1 MKIICPNL
9 KNKEVAREFEEL
21 KNATSE
27 AAAYHIWS
35 QNNGNGID
43 KAPNGE
49 PSKLF
54 SDLLEHYNGDRVA
67 AIQAKARTYSKSFKK
82 WFGESKVVDENGE
95 PLVVYHGTGTPN
107 KIEEFKSKNN
117 KIWFTDKSTAQAYAN
132 FDQDMRDEVGLDSS
146 NNIYPVFLSI
156 KNPKY
161 FDNVSYTTL
170 ENFESADNDGMIAT
184 NVSDYEGS
192 QEQIVA
198 FNPNQIKSVD
208 NQGTFSIQDNNI
220 YNQKIVSRETRLEN
234 FYNSY
239 VKLRTKTVEKAEN
252 ETELRKRR
260 SKLSSNSKLHE
271 TNLDAIM
278 QEILGIYIYDADYS
292 TTDSTLRELNNL
304 SESRY
309 LTLLNE
315 EIDKLDRLLIP
326 VDSLIAAVN
335 NINKG
340 YNKLSDYSKEVQDR
354 LFNMPVYREATE
366 LPVITRAKSLKQYN
380 AYQKIKYNKELNT
393 FISNLKLTQLKLAA
407 RKYHLDTI
415 KMFVEEYDRG
425 FEDMKLKVLDEYL
438 YRTSLLSKKAPK
450 LQGTYNLLEDLA
462 KGQSELDSKNAN
474 EQIQKISN
482 VTNIKQALELL
493 SKELPEYAPFI
504 RHLQEIPYYE
514 DILIEIDYNSEDS
527 FALTKAVG
535 NTSFKIDPET
545 NEYTAKITINK
556 ESFGYRTLLH
566 EIVHAFSSI
575 ALAGR
580 DEHGN
585 NEFVSDIIAIIDHC
599 NKYFEIPKIF
609 GTLMQDS
616 LNYGFTNPQEF
627 IAEFFSNPAF
637 QMLLKE
643 IPTIGETEIKE
654 KNIFKSV
661 VEAITKF
668 FASFFNKEKN
678 LYNQIEPLMYKIID
692 FQSDLHKNNT
702 IKYNPNREYNSDNYT
717 NNQVITKVIS
727 NSKDLLDN
735 SRSKMATVL
744 RDVANKINMHPVSIE
759 YTDRPL
765 NEAYPEATYWTPA
778 IYDRNSN
785 KIVVNR
791 NGDFSR
797 YGSLENVLLHE
808 IAHAITLDSL
818 ASNTEAANE
827 LRKIQKEYA
836 EKYEDHASKN
846 VYEFAAELF
855 SNPEVIHNMFD
866 FPATKG
872 EKTLIQKIIDWFK
885 RLFGKNTT
893 HQDLINKIVD
903 NVIEFNAYQ
912 TLEQREDSYD
922 YIPDVLPAASKREE
936 IASIKLRS
944 VFSDMV
950 KTAENRVASLRYN
963 VIEDK
968 FDRNENLRNDKL
980 LSNLRSIQNSI
991 TDVEGVNNITNF
1003 LNGSLEYVDN
1013 VLYSLDEAEKVIK
1026 TIDEKIST
1034 AQITNDTEELTKLRT
1049 ALDNFGAEYLY
1060 PHESN
1065 LRKLYNELNTEF
1077 NRNIYENILGT
1088 NEFDNILSVVD
1099 GLIRE
1104 FSSKKMIDR
1113 ENIGYMYGNSVRRTV
1128 EKFLRTEMEE
1138 AKDPNIDR
1146 ALMNWLTFDGDLNWY
1161 HRFFAT
1167 PVNSPKFVIKLL
1179 RKVIGDVNSMTHKQV
1194 YRKYAELYKAAKET
1208 RDHNLLF
1215 ERDVDGKKTGY
1226 LIRDRRYGVYQNNK
1240 YKFRKDWL
1248 KNHKLASIDELKLN
1262 PSLWIQYQKDYNDW
1276 KSENCERKYTP
1287 EFYAIFTNLSMEA
1300 NMALSEVNLEIDNIL
1315 KPYRDSSTNKPR
1327 FERMPIDEYQ
1337 KYIRLLEKKRN
1348 LANPY
1353 DPITGELKPEG
1364 SVEAQIAA
1372 ELTEAY
1378 AKLQEGL
1385 ESKVD
1390 MDAFLEEMERMKN
1403 MEGYTPDGSDTLYSA
1418 WLERNTRWE
1427 LTDEFKEKVSKQN
1440 KKDYGE
1446 IYDRLYQ
1453 ARYNLLRLY
1462 RTDKFEPDYTRMPQ
1476 AVKDKIKELDIAMYN
1491 VRKRT
1496 KKTVGSVR
1504 LFKSELSDLAK
1515 ENGGKSAVSP
1525 EDIWVD
1531 DKGVKHYASYMT
1543 KVIPVRQQ
1551 YMHRVPNSNWAET
1564 SEESKFYNK
1573 NYDNSIPEAEQPK
1586 LSIKEYDN
1594 RKAYNA
1600 VMRDP
1605 ALVNLRNVIL
1615 DVMNE
1620 ANDKITHSNYK
1631 NNYKLPQINGNIFNY
1646 WGSRGLIT
1654 GTRNYMV
1661 DAFGIQPD
1669 DEIHGVKVET
1679 RPNGTEINIMPTMY
1693 TTMLTDPASG
1703 TNDLIGA
1710 ITKYYRMACNYENK
1724 KKVAPQ
1730 LNLLDSLITNAG
1742 SIRQK
1747 GFTKPAAS
1755 SKLADAV
1762 HTYIGYHIYG
1772 RRDILPEVTLK
1783 GYKISLDKVFE
1794 YFSRWGRDIGLS
1806 WNLRSA
1812 ISGGVAAWS
1821 FYANDAFVRKHY
1833 NMHDFTI
1840 ANSILTK
1847 ELISLKV
1854 ASQFGKNQANN
1865 KLIGVLEYNG
1875 LTFNQEEDLSNT
1887 NRWRIGRMITRA
1899 TEPYAA
1905 FKLMSFLPNSV
1916 FAVSVYLNYKLIRLE
1931 DGQLHF
1937 ISENDFL
1944 DNHFLNKS
1952 IEERKAIYRNAKD
1965 NLWNAYEMK
1974 DGFRVKSKYA
1984 PYVTAELEEE
1994 ITAKLGSISSHAEGM
2009 VEEADK
2015 SGVHLLPALSTI
2027 LMFRAFI
2034 PKNIENT
2041 ISPVYWNYQTK
2052 ELSMGTASA
2061 YFYGW
2066 KYGSDR
2072 NLIKLLRVLTGRND
2086 EKLKELQEQYPDVD
2100 IKKQIDLHIRR
2111 FNAQIFTYF
2120 FWLTIFNLFGMGAD
2134 DDDYW
2139 FTQFLRLELKKIS
2152 LESGSRYNAMDVFDI
2167 LNSITPLIQTFVD
2180 INRVINPLSYLSS
2193 RKYEEIERGAYKGL
2207 KGWQRDF
2214 IKVIPI
2220 LNAYYNMKNP
2230 REKLNDMINRI
2241 G

>member
-67 AIQAKARTYSKSFKK
+67 AIQAKARTYSKSFKE
-82 WFGESKVVDENGE
+82 WFGDWTGNVSIDIDSKDAIDYLYSTNTELSKVGGKEEYTQYVNSIYPNSLINSIYWHGTDSDLSQGIENTKKGKGSGAPETGAEMYFNKQPWASLQYLSGVNRNIPDTEGYNNWVKLWWELKEALGNGRMDTDEWKNEIIGPNTRQYSPNKRGIFNRDKGGSNGKYLSERKARYGYQDKTDKEFFEEVFDIRYGKETFNDWVNRKKSEFQNVWKSRQVKKGMYPAVLNIQNPIVEKNQNTYYEEQRGLFTKAKRDKNDAIVSNEANNEFGSDVVVIFNPKENVHFLGTKQDIESFKNWKSSNKDKTNVSKVVDENGE
-95 PLVVYHGTGTPN
+95 PLLVWHGTT
-107 KIEEFKSKNN
+107 E
-117 KIWFTDKSTAQAYAN
+117 N
-132 FDQDMRDEVGLDSS
+132 FDVFSKSWRGATDPGDWGLGFYFSPKKSS
-146 NNIYPVFLSI
+146 SEMYGNILMPVFLSI
-156 KNPKY
+156 KNPVPNEK
-161 FDNVSYTTL
+161 FQMINSFGREKVKPITLKEKIQEDIKTTKFTIKGIEEQL
-170 ENFESADNDGMIAT
+170 YGNDP
-184 NVSDYEGS
+184 DYELYRKEGS
-192 QEQIVA
+192 LQNIMHKKNLERYKDKLKDLQTQLQTKSKEELDYDINKKWNDNIEDINKYDGVIPNINSGKAIKENYEIVA
-198 FNPNQIKSVD
+198 REPNQIKSID
-208 NQGTFSIQDNNI
+208 NQGTFSTKDNNI
-220 YNQKIVSRETRLEN
+220 YLADSNSENISQLESMQ
-234 FYNSY
+234 SY
-239 VKLRTKTVEKAEN
+239 
-252 ETELRKRR
+252 
-260 SKLSSNSKLHE
+260 SNSKE
-271 TNLDAIM
+271 
-278 QEILGIYIYDADYS
+278 
-292 TTDSTLRELNNL
+292 
-304 SESRY
+304 
-309 LTLLNE
+309 
-315 EIDKLDRLLIP
+315 
-326 VDSLIAAVN
+326 
-335 NINKG
+335 
-340 YNKLSDYSKEVQDR
+340 
-354 LFNMPVYREATE
+354 
-366 LPVITRAKSLKQYN
+366 
-380 AYQKIKYNKELNT
+380 
-393 FISNLKLTQLKLAA
+393 
-407 RKYHLDTI
+407 
-415 KMFVEEYDRG
+415 
-425 FEDMKLKVLDEYL
+425 
-438 YRTSLLSKKAPK
+438 
-450 LQGTYNLLEDLA
+450 
-462 KGQSELDSKNAN
+462 
-474 EQIQKISN
+474 
-482 VTNIKQALELL
+482 
-493 SKELPEYAPFI
+493 
-504 RHLQEIPYYE
+504 
-514 DILIEIDYNSEDS
+514 
-527 FALTKAVG
+527 
-535 NTSFKIDPET
+535 
-545 NEYTAKITINK
+545 
-556 ESFGYRTLLH
+556 
-566 EIVHAFSSI
+566 
-575 ALAGR
+575 
-580 DEHGN
+580 
-585 NEFVSDIIAIIDHC
+585 
-599 NKYFEIPKIF
+599 
-609 GTLMQDS
+609 
-616 LNYGFTNPQEF
+616 
-627 IAEFFSNPAF
+627 
-637 QMLLKE
+637 
-643 IPTIGETEIKE
+643 
-654 KNIFKSV
+654 
-661 VEAITKF
+661 
-668 FASFFNKEKN
+668 
-678 LYNQIEPLMYKIID
+678 
-692 FQSDLHKNNT
+692 
-702 IKYNPNREYNSDNYT
+702 
-717 NNQVITKVIS
+717 
-727 NSKDLLDN
+727 LLDN
-735 SRSKMATVL
+735 MNSEMATVL
-744 RDVANKINMHPVSIE
+744 NDVASKINMQPVSIE

-765 NEAYPEATYWTPA
+765 NEVYPEATYWTPA

-785 KIVVNR
+785 TIVVNR

-836 EKYEDHASKN
+836 EKHDDHASKN

-872 EKTLIQKIIDWFK
+872 EKTLIQRIIDWFK

-980 LSNLRSIQNSI
+980 LSSLRSIQNSI

-1013 VLYSLDEAEKVIK
+1013 VIYSLDEAERVIK

-1088 NEFDNILSVVD
+1088 NEFDNILSVID

-1104 FSSKKMIDR
+1104 FSSKKMVDR

-1248 KNHKLASIDELKLN
+1248 KKHKLASIDELKLN

-1276 KSENCERKYTP
+1276 KAENCERKYTP
-1287 EFYAIFTNLSMEA
+1287 EFYDIFTNLSMEA

-1315 KPYRDSSTNKPR
+1315 KPYRDSGTNKPR

-1337 KYIRLLEKKRN
+1337 KYNRLLEKKRN

-1353 DPITGELKPEG
+1353 DPISGELKPEG

-1403 MEGYTPDGSDTLYSA
+1403 VEGYTPDGSDTLYSA

-1515 ENGGKSAVSP
+1515 ENGGKSAVSS

-1646 WGSRGLIT
+1646 WGNKGLIT

-1724 KKVAPQ
+1724 KKIAPQ

-1865 KLIGVLEYNG
+1865 KLVGALEYNG

-1899 TEPYAA
+1899 TEPYSA
-1905 FKLMSFLPNSV
+1905 FKLMSFLPNSA
-1916 FAVSVYLNYKLIRLE
+1916 FAISVYLNYRLIRLE

-2041 ISPVYWNYQTK
+2041 ISPMYWNYQTK

-2100 IKKQIDLHIRR
+2100 VKKQIDLHIRR

-2180 INRVINPLSYLSS
+2180 VNRAINPVSYLSS

>member
-82 WFGESKVVDENGE
+82 WFGDWTGNVSIDIDSKDAIDYLYSTNTELPKVGSKEEYAQYINSIYPNSLINSIYWHGTDSDLSQGVENTKKGKGSGAPETGAEMYFNKQPWASLQYVSGVNRNIPDTEGYNNWVKLWWELKEALGNGRMDTDEWKNEIIGPNTRQYSPNKRGIFNRDKGGSNGKYLSERKARYGYQDKTDKEFFEEVFDIRYGKETFNDWVNRKKSEFQDVWKSRQVKKGMYPAVLNVQNPIVEKNQNTYYEEQRGLFTKAKQNKNDAIVSNEAKNEFGSDVVIVFNPKENVHFLGTKQDVEDFKNWKNSNKDKTNVSKVVDENGE
-95 PLVVYHGTGTPN
+95 PLVVYHGSSSEFDTFAIPSVDNRQYLSTKIAPKFFFTPSI
-107 KIEEFKSKNN
+107 KTAKSFISPRDEAILHIVDRELDFIPLDEVQKGEEDEFVWGYIAKKLKGVTVEELKN
-117 KIWFTDKSTAQAYAN
+117 IWFSHVEAGDVHTYKNPNRDKL
-132 FDQDMRDEVGLDSS
+132 F
-146 NNIYPVFLSI
+146 YPVFLSA
-156 KNPKY
+156 KNLLVIDGKGERA
-161 FDNVSYTTL
+161 DKVLS
-170 ENFESADNDGMIAT
+170 ENKNEIDANESVLIT
-184 NVSDYEGS
+184 NIDETRESKPISDYLVS
-192 QEQIVA
+192 
-198 FNPNQIKSVD
+198 NPNQIKSID
-208 NQGTFSIQDNNI
+208 NQGTFSTQENNI
-220 YNQKIVSRETRLEN
+220 YLADSNSENTSQLESMQ
-234 FYNSY
+234 SY
-239 VKLRTKTVEKAEN
+239 
-252 ETELRKRR
+252 
-260 SKLSSNSKLHE
+260 SNSKE
-271 TNLDAIM
+271 
-278 QEILGIYIYDADYS
+278 
-292 TTDSTLRELNNL
+292 
-304 SESRY
+304 
-309 LTLLNE
+309 
-315 EIDKLDRLLIP
+315 
-326 VDSLIAAVN
+326 
-335 NINKG
+335 
-340 YNKLSDYSKEVQDR
+340 
-354 LFNMPVYREATE
+354 
-366 LPVITRAKSLKQYN
+366 
-380 AYQKIKYNKELNT
+380 
-393 FISNLKLTQLKLAA
+393 
-407 RKYHLDTI
+407 
-415 KMFVEEYDRG
+415 
-425 FEDMKLKVLDEYL
+425 
-438 YRTSLLSKKAPK
+438 
-450 LQGTYNLLEDLA
+450 
-462 KGQSELDSKNAN
+462 
-474 EQIQKISN
+474 
-482 VTNIKQALELL
+482 
-493 SKELPEYAPFI
+493 
-504 RHLQEIPYYE
+504 
-514 DILIEIDYNSEDS
+514 
-527 FALTKAVG
+527 
-535 NTSFKIDPET
+535 
-545 NEYTAKITINK
+545 
-556 ESFGYRTLLH
+556 
-566 EIVHAFSSI
+566 
-575 ALAGR
+575 
-580 DEHGN
+580 
-585 NEFVSDIIAIIDHC
+585 
-599 NKYFEIPKIF
+599 
-609 GTLMQDS
+609 
-616 LNYGFTNPQEF
+616 
-627 IAEFFSNPAF
+627 
-637 QMLLKE
+637 
-643 IPTIGETEIKE
+643 
-654 KNIFKSV
+654 
-661 VEAITKF
+661 
-668 FASFFNKEKN
+668 
-678 LYNQIEPLMYKIID
+678 
-692 FQSDLHKNNT
+692 
-702 IKYNPNREYNSDNYT
+702 
-717 NNQVITKVIS
+717 
-727 NSKDLLDN
+727 LLDN
-735 SRSKMATVL
+735 MDSEMATVL
-744 RDVANKINMHPVSIE
+744 NDVAAKINMQPVSIE

-785 KIVVNR
+785 KIVINR

-980 LSNLRSIQNSI
+980 LSSLRSIQNSI
-991 TDVEGVNNITNF
+991 TDVEGVNNIANF

-1248 KNHKLASIDELKLN
+1248 KKHKLASIDELKLN

-1276 KSENCERKYTP
+1276 KAENCERKYTP

-1403 MEGYTPDGSDTLYSA
+1403 VEGYTPDGSDTLYSA

-1730 LNLLDSLITNAG
+1730 LNLLDSLIINAG

-1794 YFSRWGRDIGLS
+1794 HFSRWGRDIGLS

-2072 NLIKLLRVLTGRND
+2072 KLIKLLRVLTGRND

-2100 IKKQIDLHIRR
+2100 VKKQIDLHIRR
-2111 FNAQIFTYF
+2111 FNAQMFTYF

-2152 LESGSRYNAMDVFDI
+2152 LESGSRYNAMDIFDI
-2167 LNSITPLIQTFVD
+2167 LNSITPLTQTFED

>member
-82 WFGESKVVDENGE
+82 WFGDWTGNVSIDIDSKDAIDYLYSTNTELPKVGSKEEYAQYINSIYPNSLINSIYWHGTDSDLSQGVENTKKGKGSGAPETGAEMYFNKQPWASLQYVSGVNRNIPDTEGYNNWVKLWWELKEALGNGRMDTDEWKNEIIGPNTRQYSPNKRGIFNRDKGGSNGKYLSERKARYGYQDKTDKEFFEEVFDIRYGKETFNDWVNRKKSEFQDVWKSRQVKKGMYPAVLNVQNPIVEKNQNTYYEEQRGLFTKAKQNKNDAIVSNEAKNEFGSDVVIVFNPKENVHFLGTKQDVEDFKNWKNSNKDKTNVSKVVDENGE
-95 PLVVYHGTGTPN
+95 PLVVYHGSSSEFDTFAIPSVDNRQYLSTKIAPKFFFTPSI
-107 KIEEFKSKNN
+107 KTAKSFISPRDEAILHIVDRELDFIPLDEVQKGEEDEFVWGYIAKKLKGVTVEELKN
-117 KIWFTDKSTAQAYAN
+117 IWFSHVEAGDVHTYKNPNRDKL
-132 FDQDMRDEVGLDSS
+132 F
-146 NNIYPVFLSI
+146 YPVFLSA
-156 KNPKY
+156 KNLLVIDGKGERA
-161 FDNVSYTTL
+161 DKVLS
-170 ENFESADNDGMIAT
+170 ENKNEIDANESVLIT
-184 NVSDYEGS
+184 NIDETRESKPISDYLVS
-192 QEQIVA
+192 
-198 FNPNQIKSVD
+198 NPNQIKSID
-208 NQGTFSIQDNNI
+208 NQGTFSTQDNNI
-220 YNQKIVSRETRLEN
+220 YLADSNSENTSQLESMQ
-234 FYNSY
+234 SY
-239 VKLRTKTVEKAEN
+239 
-252 ETELRKRR
+252 
-260 SKLSSNSKLHE
+260 SNSKE
-271 TNLDAIM
+271 
-278 QEILGIYIYDADYS
+278 
-292 TTDSTLRELNNL
+292 
-304 SESRY
+304 
-309 LTLLNE
+309 
-315 EIDKLDRLLIP
+315 
-326 VDSLIAAVN
+326 
-335 NINKG
+335 
-340 YNKLSDYSKEVQDR
+340 
-354 LFNMPVYREATE
+354 
-366 LPVITRAKSLKQYN
+366 
-380 AYQKIKYNKELNT
+380 
-393 FISNLKLTQLKLAA
+393 
-407 RKYHLDTI
+407 
-415 KMFVEEYDRG
+415 
-425 FEDMKLKVLDEYL
+425 
-438 YRTSLLSKKAPK
+438 
-450 LQGTYNLLEDLA
+450 
-462 KGQSELDSKNAN
+462 
-474 EQIQKISN
+474 
-482 VTNIKQALELL
+482 
-493 SKELPEYAPFI
+493 
-504 RHLQEIPYYE
+504 
-514 DILIEIDYNSEDS
+514 
-527 FALTKAVG
+527 
-535 NTSFKIDPET
+535 
-545 NEYTAKITINK
+545 
-556 ESFGYRTLLH
+556 
-566 EIVHAFSSI
+566 
-575 ALAGR
+575 
-580 DEHGN
+580 
-585 NEFVSDIIAIIDHC
+585 
-599 NKYFEIPKIF
+599 
-609 GTLMQDS
+609 
-616 LNYGFTNPQEF
+616 
-627 IAEFFSNPAF
+627 
-637 QMLLKE
+637 
-643 IPTIGETEIKE
+643 
-654 KNIFKSV
+654 
-661 VEAITKF
+661 
-668 FASFFNKEKN
+668 
-678 LYNQIEPLMYKIID
+678 
-692 FQSDLHKNNT
+692 
-702 IKYNPNREYNSDNYT
+702 
-717 NNQVITKVIS
+717 
-727 NSKDLLDN
+727 LLDN
-735 SRSKMATVL
+735 MDSEMATVL
-744 RDVANKINMHPVSIE
+744 NDVAAKINMQPVSIE

-765 NEAYPEATYWTPA
+765 NEVYPEATYWTPA

-980 LSNLRSIQNSI
+980 LSSLRSIQNSI
-991 TDVEGVNNITNF
+991 TDVEGVNNIANF

-1194 YRKYAELYKAAKET
+1194 YRKYAALYNAAKET

-1248 KNHKLASIDELKLN
+1248 KKHKLASIDELKLN

-1403 MEGYTPDGSDTLYSA
+1403 VEGYTPDGSDTLYSA

-1615 DVMNE
+1615 DIMNE

-1724 KKVAPQ
+1724 KKIAPQ

-1747 GFTKPAAS
+1747 SFTKPAAS

-1865 KLIGVLEYNG
+1865 KLIGALEYNG

-2041 ISPVYWNYQTK
+2041 ISPMYWNYQTK

-2072 NLIKLLRVLTGRND
+2072 KLIKLLRVLTGRND

-2100 IKKQIDLHIRR
+2100 VKKQIDLHIRR
-2111 FNAQIFTYF
+2111 FNAQMFTYF

-2152 LESGSRYNAMDVFDI
+2152 LESGSRYNAMDIFDI
-2167 LNSITPLIQTFVD
+2167 LNSITPLTQTFED

>member
-82 WFGESKVVDENGE
+82 WFGDWTGNVSIDIDSKDAIDYLYSTNTELPKVGSKEEYAQYINSIYPNSLINSIYWHGTDSDLSQGVENTKKGKGSGAPETGAEMYFNKQPWASLQYVSGVNRNIPDTEGYNNWVKLWWELKEALGNGRMDTDEWKNEIIGPNTRQYSPNKRGIFNRDKGGSNGKYLSERKARYGYQDKTDKEFFEEVFDIRYGKETFNDWVNRKKSEFQDVWKSRQVKKGMYPAVLNVQNPIVEKNQNTYYEEQRGLFTKAKQNKNDAIVSNEAKNEFGSDVVIVFNPKENVHFLGTKQDVEDFKNWKNSNKDKTNVSKVVDENGE
-95 PLVVYHGTGTPN
+95 PLVVYHGSSSEFDTFAIPSVDNRQYLSTKIAPKFFFTPSI
-107 KIEEFKSKNN
+107 KTAKSFISPRDEAILHIVDRELDFIPLDEVQKGEEDEFVWGYIAKKLKGVTVEELKN
-117 KIWFTDKSTAQAYAN
+117 IWFSHVEAGDVHTYKNPNRDKL
-132 FDQDMRDEVGLDSS
+132 F
-146 NNIYPVFLSI
+146 YPVFLSA
-156 KNPKY
+156 KNLLVIDGKGERA
-161 FDNVSYTTL
+161 DKVLS
-170 ENFESADNDGMIAT
+170 ENKNEIDANESVLIT
-184 NVSDYEGS
+184 NIDETRESKPISDYLVS
-192 QEQIVA
+192 
-198 FNPNQIKSVD
+198 NPNQIKSID
-208 NQGTFSIQDNNI
+208 NQGTFSTQENNI
-220 YNQKIVSRETRLEN
+220 YLADSNSENTSQLESMQ
-234 FYNSY
+234 SY
-239 VKLRTKTVEKAEN
+239 
-252 ETELRKRR
+252 
-260 SKLSSNSKLHE
+260 SNSKE
-271 TNLDAIM
+271 
-278 QEILGIYIYDADYS
+278 
-292 TTDSTLRELNNL
+292 
-304 SESRY
+304 
-309 LTLLNE
+309 
-315 EIDKLDRLLIP
+315 
-326 VDSLIAAVN
+326 
-335 NINKG
+335 
-340 YNKLSDYSKEVQDR
+340 
-354 LFNMPVYREATE
+354 
-366 LPVITRAKSLKQYN
+366 
-380 AYQKIKYNKELNT
+380 
-393 FISNLKLTQLKLAA
+393 
-407 RKYHLDTI
+407 
-415 KMFVEEYDRG
+415 
-425 FEDMKLKVLDEYL
+425 
-438 YRTSLLSKKAPK
+438 
-450 LQGTYNLLEDLA
+450 
-462 KGQSELDSKNAN
+462 
-474 EQIQKISN
+474 
-482 VTNIKQALELL
+482 
-493 SKELPEYAPFI
+493 
-504 RHLQEIPYYE
+504 
-514 DILIEIDYNSEDS
+514 
-527 FALTKAVG
+527 
-535 NTSFKIDPET
+535 
-545 NEYTAKITINK
+545 
-556 ESFGYRTLLH
+556 
-566 EIVHAFSSI
+566 
-575 ALAGR
+575 
-580 DEHGN
+580 
-585 NEFVSDIIAIIDHC
+585 
-599 NKYFEIPKIF
+599 
-609 GTLMQDS
+609 
-616 LNYGFTNPQEF
+616 
-627 IAEFFSNPAF
+627 
-637 QMLLKE
+637 
-643 IPTIGETEIKE
+643 
-654 KNIFKSV
+654 
-661 VEAITKF
+661 
-668 FASFFNKEKN
+668 
-678 LYNQIEPLMYKIID
+678 
-692 FQSDLHKNNT
+692 
-702 IKYNPNREYNSDNYT
+702 
-717 NNQVITKVIS
+717 
-727 NSKDLLDN
+727 LLDN
-735 SRSKMATVL
+735 MDSEMATVL
-744 RDVANKINMHPVSIE
+744 NDVAAKINMQPVSIE

-785 KIVVNR
+785 KIVINR

-980 LSNLRSIQNSI
+980 LSSLRSIQNSI
-991 TDVEGVNNITNF
+991 TDVEGVNNIANF

-1248 KNHKLASIDELKLN
+1248 KKHKLASIDELKLN

-1276 KSENCERKYTP
+1276 KAENCERKYTP

-1403 MEGYTPDGSDTLYSA
+1403 VEGYTPDGSDTLYSA

-1794 YFSRWGRDIGLS
+1794 HFSRWGRDIGLS

-1865 KLIGVLEYNG
+1865 KLIGALEYNG

-1944 DNHFLNKS
+1944 DNHFPNKS

-2072 NLIKLLRVLTGRND
+2072 KLIKLLRVLTGRND

-2100 IKKQIDLHIRR
+2100 VKKQIDLHIRR
-2111 FNAQIFTYF
+2111 FNAQMFTYF

-2152 LESGSRYNAMDVFDI
+2152 LESGSRYNAMDIFDI
-2167 LNSITPLIQTFVD
+2167 LNSITPLTQTFED

>member
-35 QNNGNGID
+35 QNNGNSID
-43 KAPNGE
+43 RAPNGE

-54 SDLLEHYNGDRVA
+54 SDLLKYYNGDRVA
-67 AIQAKARTYSKSFKK
+67 AIQAKARTYSKGFKE
-82 WFGESKVVDENGE
+82 WFGDWTGNVSIDIDSKDAIDYLYSTNTELSKVGGKEEYTQYVNSIYPNSLINSIYWHGTDSDLSQGIENTKKGKGSGAPETGAEMYFNKQPWASLQYLSGVNRNIPDTEGYNNWVKLWWELKEALGNGRMDTDEWKNEIIGPNTRQYSPNKRGIFNRDKGGSNGKYLSERKARYGYQDKTDKEFFEEVFDIRYGKETFNDWVNRKKSEFQNVWKSRQVKKGMYPAVLNIQNPIVEKNQNTYYEEQRGLFTKAKKDKNDAIVSDEANNEFGSDVVVIFNPKENVHFLGTKQDIENFKNWKSSNKDKTNVSKVVDKNGE
-95 PLVVYHGTGTPN
+95 PLIVYHGSSAVFDTFDEKYQRRGQFNFGFYFTPN
-107 KIEEFKSKNN
+107 KELANRYSYNN
-117 KIWFTDKSTAQAYAN
+117 TGLYA
-132 FDQDMRDEVGLDSS
+132 
-146 NNIYPVFLSI
+146 VFLNLKEEDTI
-156 KNPKY
+156 PQTRYDDWVFKDGVIVKGN
-161 FDNVSYTTL
+161 L
-170 ENFESADNDGMIAT
+170 ESN
-184 NVSDYEGS
+184 
-192 QEQIVA
+192 EQAREIVVRRS
-198 FNPNQIKSVD
+198 NQIKSID
-208 NQGTFSIQDNNI
+208 NQGTFSTQDNNI
-220 YNQKIVSRETRLEN
+220 YLADSNSENTIQLESMQ
-234 FYNSY
+234 SY
-239 VKLRTKTVEKAEN
+239 
-252 ETELRKRR
+252 
-260 SKLSSNSKLHE
+260 SNSKE
-271 TNLDAIM
+271 
-278 QEILGIYIYDADYS
+278 
-292 TTDSTLRELNNL
+292 
-304 SESRY
+304 
-309 LTLLNE
+309 
-315 EIDKLDRLLIP
+315 
-326 VDSLIAAVN
+326 
-335 NINKG
+335 
-340 YNKLSDYSKEVQDR
+340 
-354 LFNMPVYREATE
+354 
-366 LPVITRAKSLKQYN
+366 
-380 AYQKIKYNKELNT
+380 
-393 FISNLKLTQLKLAA
+393 
-407 RKYHLDTI
+407 
-415 KMFVEEYDRG
+415 
-425 FEDMKLKVLDEYL
+425 
-438 YRTSLLSKKAPK
+438 
-450 LQGTYNLLEDLA
+450 
-462 KGQSELDSKNAN
+462 
-474 EQIQKISN
+474 
-482 VTNIKQALELL
+482 
-493 SKELPEYAPFI
+493 
-504 RHLQEIPYYE
+504 
-514 DILIEIDYNSEDS
+514 
-527 FALTKAVG
+527 
-535 NTSFKIDPET
+535 
-545 NEYTAKITINK
+545 
-556 ESFGYRTLLH
+556 
-566 EIVHAFSSI
+566 
-575 ALAGR
+575 
-580 DEHGN
+580 
-585 NEFVSDIIAIIDHC
+585 
-599 NKYFEIPKIF
+599 
-609 GTLMQDS
+609 
-616 LNYGFTNPQEF
+616 
-627 IAEFFSNPAF
+627 
-637 QMLLKE
+637 
-643 IPTIGETEIKE
+643 
-654 KNIFKSV
+654 
-661 VEAITKF
+661 
-668 FASFFNKEKN
+668 
-678 LYNQIEPLMYKIID
+678 
-692 FQSDLHKNNT
+692 
-702 IKYNPNREYNSDNYT
+702 
-717 NNQVITKVIS
+717 
-727 NSKDLLDN
+727 LLDN
-735 SRSKMATVL
+735 MDSEMATVL
-744 RDVANKINMHPVSIE
+744 NDVANKIDMQPVSIE

-765 NEAYPEATYWTPA
+765 NEIYPEATYWTPA
-778 IYDRNSN
+778 IYDRNAN

-836 EKYEDHASKN
+836 EKHEDHASKN

-950 KTAENRVASLRYN
+950 KTAENRMASLRYN

-980 LSNLRSIQNSI
+980 LSSLRSIQNSI
-991 TDVEGVNNITNF
+991 TDIEGINNITNF

-1013 VLYSLDEAEKVIK
+1013 VIYSLDEAERVIK

-1088 NEFDNILSVVD
+1088 NEFDNILSIVD

-1104 FSSKKMIDR
+1104 FSSKKMVDR

-1194 YRKYAELYKAAKET
+1194 YRKYAELYKAAKDT
-1208 RDHNLLF
+1208 RDHKLLF

-1248 KNHKLASIDELKLN
+1248 KKHKLASIDELKLN

-1276 KSENCERKYTP
+1276 KAENCERKYTP

-1403 MEGYTPDGSDTLYSA
+1403 VEGYTPDGSDTLYSA

-1496 KKTVGSVR
+1496 KKTASGVR
-1504 LFKSELSDLAK
+1504 LFKSELSDIAK
-1515 ENGGKSAVSP
+1515 ENGGKSAVSS

-1710 ITKYYRMACNYENK
+1710 IVKYYRMACNYENK
-1724 KKVAPQ
+1724 KKVVPQ

-1794 YFSRWGRDIGLS
+1794 HFSRWGRDIGLS

-1865 KLIGVLEYNG
+1865 KLIGALEYNG

-1899 TEPYAA
+1899 VEPYSA
-1905 FKLMSFLPNSV
+1905 FKLMSFLPNSA
-1916 FAVSVYLNYKLIRLE
+1916 FAVSVYLNYRLIRLE

-1974 DGFRVKSKYA
+1974 DGFRVKPKYA

-2041 ISPVYWNYQTK
+2041 ISPMYWNYQTK

-2072 NLIKLLRVLTGRND
+2072 KLIKLLRVLTGRND

-2100 IKKQIDLHIRR
+2100 VKKQIDLHIRR

-2180 INRVINPLSYLSS
+2180 VNRVINPLSYLSS

>member
-67 AIQAKARTYSKSFKK
+67 AIQAKARTYSKSFKE
-82 WFGESKVVDENGE
+82 WFGDWTGNVSIDIDSKDAIDYLYSTNTELSKVGSKEEYAQYVNSIYPNSLINSIYWHGTDSDLSQGVENTKKGKGSGAPETGAEMYFNKQPWASLQYISGVNRNIPDTEGYNNWVKLWWELKEALGNGRMDTDEWKNEIIGPNTRQYSPNKRGIFNRDKGGSNGKYLSERKARYGYQDKTDKEFFEEVFDIRYGKETFNDWVNRKKSEFQDVWESRQVKKGMYPAVLNVQNPIVEKNQNTYYEEQRGLFTKAKKDKNDAIVSDEANNEFGSDVVVIFNPKENVHFLGTKQDIENFKNWKSSNKDKTNVSKVVDKNGE
-95 PLVVYHGTGTPN
+95 PKLMFRTDDKGKNIMGRGDGGPFFATDNILVAA
-107 KIEEFKSKNN
+107 S
-117 KIWFTDKSTAQAYAN
+117 YA
-132 FDQDMRDEVGLDSS
+132 FEDSS
-146 NNIYPVFLSI
+146 SLYKGFINL
-156 KNPKY
+156 KNPYIINEESHGFYLMYNGKQTSIPEITETLIKEGY
-161 FDNVSYTTL
+161 DGVLYKRVWDVGDYIDYDPETDYWASNV
-170 ENFESADNDGMIAT
+170 A
-184 NVSDYEGS
+184 V
-192 QEQIVA
+192 
-198 FNPNQIKSVD
+198 FNPNQMKSID
-208 NQGTFSIQDNNI
+208 NQGTFSTQDNNI
-220 YNQKIVSRETRLEN
+220 YLADSNTENISQLESMQ
-234 FYNSY
+234 SY
-239 VKLRTKTVEKAEN
+239 
-252 ETELRKRR
+252 
-260 SKLSSNSKLHE
+260 SNSKE
-271 TNLDAIM
+271 
-278 QEILGIYIYDADYS
+278 
-292 TTDSTLRELNNL
+292 
-304 SESRY
+304 
-309 LTLLNE
+309 
-315 EIDKLDRLLIP
+315 
-326 VDSLIAAVN
+326 
-335 NINKG
+335 
-340 YNKLSDYSKEVQDR
+340 
-354 LFNMPVYREATE
+354 
-366 LPVITRAKSLKQYN
+366 
-380 AYQKIKYNKELNT
+380 
-393 FISNLKLTQLKLAA
+393 
-407 RKYHLDTI
+407 
-415 KMFVEEYDRG
+415 
-425 FEDMKLKVLDEYL
+425 
-438 YRTSLLSKKAPK
+438 
-450 LQGTYNLLEDLA
+450 
-462 KGQSELDSKNAN
+462 
-474 EQIQKISN
+474 
-482 VTNIKQALELL
+482 
-493 SKELPEYAPFI
+493 
-504 RHLQEIPYYE
+504 
-514 DILIEIDYNSEDS
+514 
-527 FALTKAVG
+527 
-535 NTSFKIDPET
+535 
-545 NEYTAKITINK
+545 
-556 ESFGYRTLLH
+556 
-566 EIVHAFSSI
+566 
-575 ALAGR
+575 
-580 DEHGN
+580 
-585 NEFVSDIIAIIDHC
+585 
-599 NKYFEIPKIF
+599 
-609 GTLMQDS
+609 
-616 LNYGFTNPQEF
+616 
-627 IAEFFSNPAF
+627 
-637 QMLLKE
+637 
-643 IPTIGETEIKE
+643 
-654 KNIFKSV
+654 
-661 VEAITKF
+661 
-668 FASFFNKEKN
+668 
-678 LYNQIEPLMYKIID
+678 
-692 FQSDLHKNNT
+692 
-702 IKYNPNREYNSDNYT
+702 
-717 NNQVITKVIS
+717 
-727 NSKDLLDN
+727 LLDN
-735 SRSKMATVL
+735 MDSEMATVL
-744 RDVANKINMHPVSIE
+744 NDVASKINMQPVSIE
-759 YTDRPL
+759 YIDRPL
-765 NEAYPEATYWTPA
+765 NEMYPEATYWTPA
-778 IYDRNSN
+778 IYDRKSN
-785 KIVVNR
+785 AIVVNR

-836 EKYEDHASKN
+836 EKHDDHASKN

-872 EKTLIQKIIDWFK
+872 EKTLIQRIIDWFK

-950 KTAENRVASLRYN
+950 KTAENRMASLRYN

-1013 VLYSLDEAEKVIK
+1013 VLYSLDEAERVIK

-1276 KSENCERKYTP
+1276 KAENCERKYTP

-1403 MEGYTPDGSDTLYSA
+1403 VEGYTPDGSDTLYSA

-1710 ITKYYRMACNYENK
+1710 IVKYYRMACNYENK

-1794 YFSRWGRDIGLS
+1794 HFSRWGRDIGLS

-1840 ANSILTK
+1840 ANGILTK
-1847 ELISLKV
+1847 ELISLKA

-1865 KLIGVLEYNG
+1865 KLIGALEYNG

-2041 ISPVYWNYQTK
+2041 ISPMYWNYQTK

-2072 NLIKLLRVLTGRND
+2072 KLIKLLRVLTGRND

-2100 IKKQIDLHIRR
+2100 VKKQIDLHIRR

-2152 LESGSRYNAMDVFDI
+2152 LESGSRYNAMDIFDI
-2167 LNSITPLIQTFVD
+2167 LNSITPLTQTFED

>member
-9 KNKEVAREFEEL
+9 KNEEVAKEFEEL

-67 AIQAKARTYSKSFKK
+67 AIQAKARTYSKSFKE
-82 WFGESKVVDENGE
+82 WFGDWTGNVSIDIDSKDAIDYLYSTNTELSKVGSKEEYTQYVNSIYPNSLINSIYWHGTDSDLSQGIENTKKGKGSGAPETGAEMYFNKQPWASLQYLSGVNRNIPDIEGYNNWVKLWWELKEALGNGRMDTDEWKNEIIGPNTRQYSPNKRGIFNRDKGGSNGKYLSERKARYGYQDKTDKEFFEEVFDIRYGKETFNDWVNRKKSEFQNVWKSRQVKKGMYPAVLNIQNPIVEKNQNTYYEEQRGLFTKAKRDKNDAIVSNEANNEFGSDVVVIFNPKENVHFLGTKQDIESFKNWKSSNKDKTNVSKVVDENGE
-95 PLVVYHGTGTPN
+95 PKLMFRTDDKGKNIMGRGDGGPFFATDNILVAA
-107 KIEEFKSKNN
+107 S
-117 KIWFTDKSTAQAYAN
+117 YA
-132 FDQDMRDEVGLDSS
+132 FEDSS
-146 NNIYPVFLSI
+146 SLYKGFINL
-156 KNPKY
+156 KNPYIINEESHGFYLMYNGKQTSIPEITETLIKEGY
-161 FDNVSYTTL
+161 DGVLYKRVWDVGDYIDYDPETDYWASNV
-170 ENFESADNDGMIAT
+170 A
-184 NVSDYEGS
+184 V
-192 QEQIVA
+192 
-198 FNPNQIKSVD
+198 FNPNQMKSID
-208 NQGTFSIQDNNI
+208 NQGTFSTQDNNI
-220 YNQKIVSRETRLEN
+220 YLADSNTENISQLESMQ
-234 FYNSY
+234 SY
-239 VKLRTKTVEKAEN
+239 
-252 ETELRKRR
+252 
-260 SKLSSNSKLHE
+260 SNSKE
-271 TNLDAIM
+271 
-278 QEILGIYIYDADYS
+278 
-292 TTDSTLRELNNL
+292 
-304 SESRY
+304 
-309 LTLLNE
+309 
-315 EIDKLDRLLIP
+315 
-326 VDSLIAAVN
+326 
-335 NINKG
+335 
-340 YNKLSDYSKEVQDR
+340 
-354 LFNMPVYREATE
+354 
-366 LPVITRAKSLKQYN
+366 
-380 AYQKIKYNKELNT
+380 
-393 FISNLKLTQLKLAA
+393 
-407 RKYHLDTI
+407 
-415 KMFVEEYDRG
+415 
-425 FEDMKLKVLDEYL
+425 
-438 YRTSLLSKKAPK
+438 
-450 LQGTYNLLEDLA
+450 
-462 KGQSELDSKNAN
+462 
-474 EQIQKISN
+474 
-482 VTNIKQALELL
+482 
-493 SKELPEYAPFI
+493 
-504 RHLQEIPYYE
+504 
-514 DILIEIDYNSEDS
+514 
-527 FALTKAVG
+527 
-535 NTSFKIDPET
+535 
-545 NEYTAKITINK
+545 
-556 ESFGYRTLLH
+556 
-566 EIVHAFSSI
+566 
-575 ALAGR
+575 
-580 DEHGN
+580 
-585 NEFVSDIIAIIDHC
+585 
-599 NKYFEIPKIF
+599 
-609 GTLMQDS
+609 
-616 LNYGFTNPQEF
+616 
-627 IAEFFSNPAF
+627 
-637 QMLLKE
+637 
-643 IPTIGETEIKE
+643 
-654 KNIFKSV
+654 
-661 VEAITKF
+661 
-668 FASFFNKEKN
+668 
-678 LYNQIEPLMYKIID
+678 
-692 FQSDLHKNNT
+692 
-702 IKYNPNREYNSDNYT
+702 
-717 NNQVITKVIS
+717 
-727 NSKDLLDN
+727 LLDN
-735 SRSKMATVL
+735 MNSEMATAL
-744 RDVANKINMHPVSIE
+744 NDVANKIGMQPVSIE

-765 NEAYPEATYWTPA
+765 NEIYPEATYWTPA
-778 IYDRNSN
+778 IYDRKSN
-785 KIVVNR
+785 TIVINR

-836 EKYEDHASKN
+836 EKYDDHASKN

-872 EKTLIQKIIDWFK
+872 EKTLIQRIIDWFK

-944 VFSDMV
+944 VFSDMI
-950 KTAENRVASLRYN
+950 KTAENRMASLRYN

-980 LSNLRSIQNSI
+980 LSSLRSIQNSI
-991 TDVEGVNNITNF
+991 TDVEGINNITNF

-1013 VLYSLDEAEKVIK
+1013 VIYSLDEAERVIK

-1179 RKVIGDVNSMTHKQV
+1179 RKVVGDVNSMTHKQV
-1194 YRKYAELYKAAKET
+1194 YRKYAELYNAAKDT

-1248 KNHKLASIDELKLN
+1248 KKHKLASIDELKLN

-1276 KSENCERKYTP
+1276 KAENCERKYTP

-1403 MEGYTPDGSDTLYSA
+1403 VEGYTPDGSDTLYSA

-1654 GTRNYMV
+1654 GTRNYMIN
-1661 DAFGIQPD
+1661 AFGIQPD

-1710 ITKYYRMACNYENK
+1710 IAKYYRMACNYENK
-1724 KKVAPQ
+1724 KKIAPQ

-1794 YFSRWGRDIGLS
+1794 HFSRWGRDIGLS

-1840 ANSILTK
+1840 ANGILTK
-1847 ELISLKV
+1847 ELISLKA

-1865 KLIGVLEYNG
+1865 KLVGVLEYNG

-1899 TEPYAA
+1899 TEPYSA
-1905 FKLMSFLPNSV
+1905 FKLMSFLPNSA
-1916 FAVSVYLNYKLIRLE
+1916 FAISVYLNYRLIRLE

-1952 IEERKAIYRNAKD
+1952 IEERKAMYRNAKD

-2015 SGVHLLPALSTI
+2015 SGVHLIPALSTI

-2041 ISPVYWNYQTK
+2041 ISPMYWNYQTK

-2100 IKKQIDLHIRR
+2100 VKKQIDLHIRR

-2180 INRVINPLSYLSS
+2180 VNRVINPLSYLSS

>member
-9 KNKEVAREFEEL
+9 KNEEVAREFEEL

-67 AIQAKARTYSKSFKK
+67 AIQAKARTYSKSFKE
-82 WFGESKVVDENGE
+82 WFGDWTGNVSIDIDSKDAIDYLYSTNTELSKVGSKEEYAQYVNSIYPNSLINSIYWHGTDSDLSQGVENTKKGKGSGAPETGAEMYFNKQPWASLQYISGVNRNIPDTEGYNNWVKLWWELKEALGNGRMDTDEWKNEIIGPNTRQYSPNKRGIFNRDKGGSNGKYLSERKARYGYQDKTDKEFFEEVFDIRYGKETFNDWVNRKKSEFQDIWESRQVKKGMYPAVLNVQNPIVEKNQNTYYEEQRGLFTKAKKDKNDAIVSDEANNEFGSDVVVIFNPKENVHFLGTKQDIENFKNWKSSNKDKTNVSKVVDENGE
-95 PLVVYHGTGTPN
+95 PKLMFRTDDKGKNIMGRGDGGPFFATDNILVAA
-107 KIEEFKSKNN
+107 S
-117 KIWFTDKSTAQAYAN
+117 YA
-132 FDQDMRDEVGLDSS
+132 FEDSS
-146 NNIYPVFLSI
+146 SLYKGFINL
-156 KNPKY
+156 KNPYIINEESHGFYLMYNGKQTSIPEITETLIKEGY
-161 FDNVSYTTL
+161 DGVLYKRVWDVGDYIDYDPETDYWASNV
-170 ENFESADNDGMIAT
+170 A
-184 NVSDYEGS
+184 V
-192 QEQIVA
+192 
-198 FNPNQIKSVD
+198 FNPNQMKSID
-208 NQGTFSIQDNNI
+208 NQGTFSTQDNNI
-220 YNQKIVSRETRLEN
+220 YLADSNTENISQLESMQ
-234 FYNSY
+234 SY
-239 VKLRTKTVEKAEN
+239 
-252 ETELRKRR
+252 
-260 SKLSSNSKLHE
+260 SNSKE
-271 TNLDAIM
+271 
-278 QEILGIYIYDADYS
+278 
-292 TTDSTLRELNNL
+292 
-304 SESRY
+304 
-309 LTLLNE
+309 
-315 EIDKLDRLLIP
+315 
-326 VDSLIAAVN
+326 
-335 NINKG
+335 
-340 YNKLSDYSKEVQDR
+340 
-354 LFNMPVYREATE
+354 
-366 LPVITRAKSLKQYN
+366 
-380 AYQKIKYNKELNT
+380 
-393 FISNLKLTQLKLAA
+393 
-407 RKYHLDTI
+407 
-415 KMFVEEYDRG
+415 
-425 FEDMKLKVLDEYL
+425 
-438 YRTSLLSKKAPK
+438 
-450 LQGTYNLLEDLA
+450 
-462 KGQSELDSKNAN
+462 
-474 EQIQKISN
+474 
-482 VTNIKQALELL
+482 
-493 SKELPEYAPFI
+493 
-504 RHLQEIPYYE
+504 
-514 DILIEIDYNSEDS
+514 
-527 FALTKAVG
+527 
-535 NTSFKIDPET
+535 
-545 NEYTAKITINK
+545 
-556 ESFGYRTLLH
+556 
-566 EIVHAFSSI
+566 
-575 ALAGR
+575 
-580 DEHGN
+580 
-585 NEFVSDIIAIIDHC
+585 
-599 NKYFEIPKIF
+599 
-609 GTLMQDS
+609 
-616 LNYGFTNPQEF
+616 
-627 IAEFFSNPAF
+627 
-637 QMLLKE
+637 
-643 IPTIGETEIKE
+643 
-654 KNIFKSV
+654 
-661 VEAITKF
+661 
-668 FASFFNKEKN
+668 
-678 LYNQIEPLMYKIID
+678 
-692 FQSDLHKNNT
+692 
-702 IKYNPNREYNSDNYT
+702 
-717 NNQVITKVIS
+717 
-727 NSKDLLDN
+727 LLDN
-735 SRSKMATVL
+735 MDSEMATVL
-744 RDVANKINMHPVSIE
+744 NDVASKINMQPVSIE
-759 YTDRPL
+759 YIDRPL
-765 NEAYPEATYWTPA
+765 NEMYPEATYWTPA
-778 IYDRNSN
+778 IYDRKSN
-785 KIVVNR
+785 AIVVNR

-836 EKYEDHASKN
+836 EKHDDHASKN

-872 EKTLIQKIIDWFK
+872 EKTLIQRIIDWFK

-950 KTAENRVASLRYN
+950 KTAENRMASLRYN

-1013 VLYSLDEAEKVIK
+1013 VLYSLDEAERVIK

-1276 KSENCERKYTP
+1276 KAENCERKYTP

-1315 KPYRDSSTNKPR
+1315 KPYRDSNTNKPR

-1337 KYIRLLEKKRN
+1337 KYNRLLEKKRN

-1353 DPITGELKPEG
+1353 DPVTGELKPEG

-1403 MEGYTPDGSDTLYSA
+1403 IEGYTPDGSDTLYSA

-1496 KKTVGSVR
+1496 KKTASSVR
-1504 LFKSELSDLAK
+1504 LFKSELSDIAK
-1515 ENGGKSAVSP
+1515 ENGGKSAVSS

-1646 WGSRGLIT
+1646 WGGRGLIT

-1710 ITKYYRMACNYENK
+1710 IAKYYRMACNYENK

-1794 YFSRWGRDIGLS
+1794 HFSRWGRDIGLS

-1840 ANSILTK
+1840 ANGILTK
-1847 ELISLKV
+1847 ELISLKA

-1865 KLIGVLEYNG
+1865 KLIGALEYNG

-1899 TEPYAA
+1899 VEPYSA
-1905 FKLMSFLPNSV
+1905 FKLMSFLPNSA
-1916 FAVSVYLNYKLIRLE
+1916 FTVSVYLNYKLVRLE

-2041 ISPVYWNYQTK
+2041 ISPMYWNYQTK

-2100 IKKQIDLHIRR
+2100 VKKQIDLHIRR

-2180 INRVINPLSYLSS
+2180 VNRVINPLSYLSN

>member
-9 KNKEVAREFEEL
+9 KNEEVAREFEEL

-54 SDLLEHYNGDRVA
+54 LDLLEHYNGDRVA
-67 AIQAKARTYSKSFKK
+67 AIQAKARTYSKSFKE
-82 WFGESKVVDENGE
+82 WFGDWTGNVSIDIDSKDAIDYLYSTNTELSKVGSKEEYAQYVNSIYPNSLINSIYWHGTDSDLSQGVENTKKGKGSGAPETGAEMYFNKQTWASLQYISGVNRNIPDTEGYNNWVKLWWELKEALGNGRMDTDEWKNEIIGPNTRQYSPNKRGIFNRDKGGSNGKYLSERKARYGYQDKTDKEFFEEVFDIRYGKETFNDWVNRKKSEFQDIWESRQVKKGMYPAVLNVQNPIVEKNQNTYYEEQRGLFTKAKKDKNDAIVSDEANNEFGSDVVVIFNPKENVHFLGTKQDIENFKNWKSSNKDKTNVSKVVDKNGE
-95 PLVVYHGTGTPN
+95 PKLMFRTDDKGKNIMGRGDGGPFFATDNILVAA
-107 KIEEFKSKNN
+107 S
-117 KIWFTDKSTAQAYAN
+117 YA
-132 FDQDMRDEVGLDSS
+132 FEDSS
-146 NNIYPVFLSI
+146 SLYKGFINL
-156 KNPKY
+156 KNPYIINEESHGFYLMYNGKQTSIPEITETLIKEGY
-161 FDNVSYTTL
+161 DGVLYKRVWDVGDYIDYDPETDYWASNV
-170 ENFESADNDGMIAT
+170 A
-184 NVSDYEGS
+184 V
-192 QEQIVA
+192 
-198 FNPNQIKSVD
+198 FNPNQMKSID
-208 NQGTFSIQDNNI
+208 NQGTFSTQDNNI
-220 YNQKIVSRETRLEN
+220 YLADSNTENISQLESMQ
-234 FYNSY
+234 SY
-239 VKLRTKTVEKAEN
+239 
-252 ETELRKRR
+252 
-260 SKLSSNSKLHE
+260 SNSKE
-271 TNLDAIM
+271 
-278 QEILGIYIYDADYS
+278 
-292 TTDSTLRELNNL
+292 
-304 SESRY
+304 
-309 LTLLNE
+309 
-315 EIDKLDRLLIP
+315 
-326 VDSLIAAVN
+326 
-335 NINKG
+335 
-340 YNKLSDYSKEVQDR
+340 
-354 LFNMPVYREATE
+354 
-366 LPVITRAKSLKQYN
+366 
-380 AYQKIKYNKELNT
+380 
-393 FISNLKLTQLKLAA
+393 
-407 RKYHLDTI
+407 
-415 KMFVEEYDRG
+415 
-425 FEDMKLKVLDEYL
+425 
-438 YRTSLLSKKAPK
+438 
-450 LQGTYNLLEDLA
+450 
-462 KGQSELDSKNAN
+462 
-474 EQIQKISN
+474 
-482 VTNIKQALELL
+482 
-493 SKELPEYAPFI
+493 
-504 RHLQEIPYYE
+504 
-514 DILIEIDYNSEDS
+514 
-527 FALTKAVG
+527 
-535 NTSFKIDPET
+535 
-545 NEYTAKITINK
+545 
-556 ESFGYRTLLH
+556 
-566 EIVHAFSSI
+566 
-575 ALAGR
+575 
-580 DEHGN
+580 
-585 NEFVSDIIAIIDHC
+585 
-599 NKYFEIPKIF
+599 
-609 GTLMQDS
+609 
-616 LNYGFTNPQEF
+616 
-627 IAEFFSNPAF
+627 
-637 QMLLKE
+637 
-643 IPTIGETEIKE
+643 
-654 KNIFKSV
+654 
-661 VEAITKF
+661 
-668 FASFFNKEKN
+668 
-678 LYNQIEPLMYKIID
+678 
-692 FQSDLHKNNT
+692 
-702 IKYNPNREYNSDNYT
+702 
-717 NNQVITKVIS
+717 
-727 NSKDLLDN
+727 LLDN
-735 SRSKMATVL
+735 MDSEMATVL
-744 RDVANKINMHPVSIE
+744 NDVASKINMQPVSIE
-759 YTDRPL
+759 YIDRPL
-765 NEAYPEATYWTPA
+765 NEMYPEATYWTPA
-778 IYDRNSN
+778 IYDRKSN
-785 KIVVNR
+785 AIVVNR

-980 LSNLRSIQNSI
+980 LSSLRSIQNSI
-991 TDVEGVNNITNF
+991 TDVEGVNNIANF

-1138 AKDPNIDR
+1138 AKDHNIDR

-1194 YRKYAELYKAAKET
+1194 YRKYAELYNAAKDT

-1215 ERDVDGKKTGY
+1215 ERDTDGKKTGY

-1287 EFYAIFTNLSMEA
+1287 EFYTIFTNLSMEA

-1327 FERMPIDEYQ
+1327 FERMPVEEYQ
-1337 KYIRLLEKKRN
+1337 KYNRLLEKKRN

-1403 MEGYTPDGSDTLYSA
+1403 VDGYTPDGSDTLYRA

-1564 SEESKFYNK
+1564 SEESRFYNK

-1646 WGSRGLIT
+1646 WGNKGLIT

-1710 ITKYYRMACNYENK
+1710 IVKYYRMACNYENK

-1794 YFSRWGRDIGLS
+1794 HFSRWGRDIGLS

-1840 ANSILTK
+1840 ANGILTK
-1847 ELISLKV
+1847 ELISLKA

-1865 KLIGVLEYNG
+1865 KLVGVLEYNG

-1899 TEPYAA
+1899 TEPYSA
-1905 FKLMSFLPNSV
+1905 FKLMSFLPNSA
-1916 FAVSVYLNYKLIRLE
+1916 FAISVYLNYRLIRLE

-1952 IEERKAIYRNAKD
+1952 IEERKAMYRNAKD

-2041 ISPVYWNYQTK
+2041 ISPMYWNYQTK

-2072 NLIKLLRVLTGRND
+2072 KLIKLLRVLTGRND

-2100 IKKQIDLHIRR
+2100 VKKQIDLHIRR

-2180 INRVINPLSYLSS
+2180 VNRVINPLSYLSS

>member
-9 KNKEVAREFEEL
+9 KNEEVAREFEEL

-49 PSKLF
+49 PSNLF

-67 AIQAKARTYSKSFKK
+67 AIQAKARTYSKSFKE
-82 WFGESKVVDENGE
+82 WFGDWTGNVSIDIDSKDAIDYLYSTNTELYKVGSKEEYTQYVNSIYPNSLINSIYWHGTDSDLSQGIENTKKGKGSGAPETGAEMYFNKQPWASLQYLSGVNRNIPDTEGYNNWVKLWWELKEALGNGRMDTDEWKNEIIGPNTRQYSPNKRGIFNRDKGGSNGKYLSERKARYGYQDKTDKEFFEEVFDIRYGKETFNDWVNRKKSEFQNVWKSRQVKKGMYPAVLNIQNPIVEKNQNTYYEEQRGLFTKAKRDKNDAIVSNEANNEFGSDVVVIFNPKENVHFLGTKQDIENFKNWKSSNKDKTNVSKVVDENGE
-95 PLVVYHGTGTPN
+95 PLLVWHGTT
-107 KIEEFKSKNN
+107 E
-117 KIWFTDKSTAQAYAN
+117 N
-132 FDQDMRDEVGLDSS
+132 FDVFSKSWRGATDPGDWGLGFYFSPKKSS
-146 NNIYPVFLSI
+146 SEMYGNILMPVFLSI
-156 KNPKY
+156 KNPVPNEKFQMINSFGREKVKPITLKEKIQEDIKTTKSKEELDYDINKKWNDNIEDINKY
-161 FDNVSYTTL
+161 DGVIPNINSGKAIK
-170 ENFESADNDGMIAT
+170 EN
-184 NVSDYEGS
+184 YE
-192 QEQIVA
+192 IVA
-198 FNPNQIKSVD
+198 REPNQIKSID
-208 NQGTFSIQDNNI
+208 NQGTFSTKDNNI
-220 YNQKIVSRETRLEN
+220 YLADSNSENISQLESMQ
-234 FYNSY
+234 SY
-239 VKLRTKTVEKAEN
+239 
-252 ETELRKRR
+252 
-260 SKLSSNSKLHE
+260 SNSKE
-271 TNLDAIM
+271 
-278 QEILGIYIYDADYS
+278 
-292 TTDSTLRELNNL
+292 
-304 SESRY
+304 
-309 LTLLNE
+309 
-315 EIDKLDRLLIP
+315 
-326 VDSLIAAVN
+326 
-335 NINKG
+335 
-340 YNKLSDYSKEVQDR
+340 
-354 LFNMPVYREATE
+354 
-366 LPVITRAKSLKQYN
+366 
-380 AYQKIKYNKELNT
+380 
-393 FISNLKLTQLKLAA
+393 
-407 RKYHLDTI
+407 
-415 KMFVEEYDRG
+415 
-425 FEDMKLKVLDEYL
+425 
-438 YRTSLLSKKAPK
+438 
-450 LQGTYNLLEDLA
+450 
-462 KGQSELDSKNAN
+462 
-474 EQIQKISN
+474 
-482 VTNIKQALELL
+482 
-493 SKELPEYAPFI
+493 
-504 RHLQEIPYYE
+504 
-514 DILIEIDYNSEDS
+514 
-527 FALTKAVG
+527 
-535 NTSFKIDPET
+535 
-545 NEYTAKITINK
+545 
-556 ESFGYRTLLH
+556 
-566 EIVHAFSSI
+566 
-575 ALAGR
+575 
-580 DEHGN
+580 
-585 NEFVSDIIAIIDHC
+585 
-599 NKYFEIPKIF
+599 
-609 GTLMQDS
+609 
-616 LNYGFTNPQEF
+616 
-627 IAEFFSNPAF
+627 
-637 QMLLKE
+637 
-643 IPTIGETEIKE
+643 
-654 KNIFKSV
+654 
-661 VEAITKF
+661 
-668 FASFFNKEKN
+668 
-678 LYNQIEPLMYKIID
+678 
-692 FQSDLHKNNT
+692 
-702 IKYNPNREYNSDNYT
+702 
-717 NNQVITKVIS
+717 
-727 NSKDLLDN
+727 LLDN
-735 SRSKMATVL
+735 MNSEMATVL
-744 RDVANKINMHPVSIE
+744 NDVASKINMQPVSIE

-765 NEAYPEATYWTPA
+765 NEVYPEATYWTPA

-785 KIVVNR
+785 TIVVNR

-836 EKYEDHASKN
+836 EKHDDHASKN

-872 EKTLIQKIIDWFK
+872 EKTLIQRIIDWFK

-893 HQDLINKIVD
+893 HQDLINKIID

-944 VFSDMV
+944 IFSDMV
-950 KTAENRVASLRYN
+950 KTAENRMASLRYN

-980 LSNLRSIQNSI
+980 LSSLRSIQNSI
-991 TDVEGVNNITNF
+991 TDVEGINNITNF

-1013 VLYSLDEAEKVIK
+1013 VIYSLDEAERVIK

-1138 AKDPNIDR
+1138 AKDHNIDR

-1315 KPYRDSSTNKPR
+1315 KPYRDSNTNKPR

-1403 MEGYTPDGSDTLYSA
+1403 MEGYTPDGIDTLYSA

-1427 LTDEFKEKVSKQN
+1427 LTDEFKEKVSRQN

-1462 RTDKFEPDYTRMPQ
+1462 RTDKFEPDYTRIPQ

-1496 KKTVGSVR
+1496 KKTASGVR
-1504 LFKSELSDLAK
+1504 LFKSELSDIAK
-1515 ENGGKSAVSP
+1515 ENGGKSAVSS

-1615 DVMNE
+1615 DIMNE

-1646 WGSRGLIT
+1646 WGNRGLIT
-1654 GTRNYMV
+1654 GTRNYMI

-1847 ELISLKV
+1847 ELISLKA

-1865 KLIGVLEYNG
+1865 KLIGALEYNG

-1899 TEPYAA
+1899 AEPYSA
-1905 FKLMSFLPNSV
+1905 FKLMSFLPNSA
-1916 FAVSVYLNYKLIRLE
+1916 FTVSVYLNYKLIRLE

-2041 ISPVYWNYQTK
+2041 ISPMYWNYQTK

-2072 NLIKLLRVLTGRND
+2072 NIIKLLRVLTGRND

-2100 IKKQIDLHIRR
+2100 VKKQIDLHIRR

-2152 LESGSRYNAMDVFDI
+2152 LESGSRYNAMDIFDI
-2167 LNSITPLIQTFVD
+2167 LNSITPLTQTFED

>member
-35 QNNGNGID
+35 QNNGNSID

-67 AIQAKARTYSKSFKK
+67 AIQAKARTYSKSFKE
-82 WFGESKVVDENGE
+82 WFGDWTGNVSIDIDSKDAIDYLYSTNTELSKVGSKEEYAQYVNSIYPNSLINSIYWHGTDSDLSQGVENTKKGKGSGAPETGAEMYFNKQPWASLQYISGVNRNIPDTEGYNNWVKLWWELKEALGNGRMDTDEWKNEIIGPNTRQYSPNKRGIFNRDKGGSNGKYLSERKARYGYQDKTDKEFFEEVFDIRYGKETFNDWVNRKKSEFQDVWESRQVKKGMYPAVLNVQNPIVEKNQNTYYEEQRGLFTKAKKDKNDAIVSDEANNEFGSDVVVIFNPKENVHFLGTKQDIENFKNWKSSNKDKTNVSKVVDENSE
-95 PLVVYHGTGTPN
+95 PLLVWHGTT
-107 KIEEFKSKNN
+107 E
-117 KIWFTDKSTAQAYAN
+117 N
-132 FDQDMRDEVGLDSS
+132 FDAFSKSWRGATDPGDWGLGFYFSPKKSS
-146 NNIYPVFLSI
+146 SEMYGDTLMPVFLSI
-156 KNPKY
+156 KNPVPKEKFQMINSFGREKVKPITLKEKIQENIKITKFTIDGIEEQLY
-161 FDNVSYTTL
+161 GNDPEYKHYREEGSLLNKMHKKELERYKDKLKDLQTQLQTKSKEELDYDINKKWNDNVEDINKYDGVIPNISSGKTIK
-170 ENFESADNDGMIAT
+170 ENYEIIAK
-184 NVSDYEGS
+184 E
-192 QEQIVA
+192 
-198 FNPNQIKSVD
+198 PNQIKSID
-208 NQGTFSIQDNNI
+208 NQGTFSTQENNI
-220 YNQKIVSRETRLEN
+220 YLADSNSENTIQLESMQ
-234 FYNSY
+234 SY
-239 VKLRTKTVEKAEN
+239 
-252 ETELRKRR
+252 
-260 SKLSSNSKLHE
+260 SNSKE
-271 TNLDAIM
+271 
-278 QEILGIYIYDADYS
+278 
-292 TTDSTLRELNNL
+292 
-304 SESRY
+304 
-309 LTLLNE
+309 
-315 EIDKLDRLLIP
+315 
-326 VDSLIAAVN
+326 
-335 NINKG
+335 
-340 YNKLSDYSKEVQDR
+340 
-354 LFNMPVYREATE
+354 
-366 LPVITRAKSLKQYN
+366 
-380 AYQKIKYNKELNT
+380 
-393 FISNLKLTQLKLAA
+393 
-407 RKYHLDTI
+407 
-415 KMFVEEYDRG
+415 
-425 FEDMKLKVLDEYL
+425 
-438 YRTSLLSKKAPK
+438 
-450 LQGTYNLLEDLA
+450 
-462 KGQSELDSKNAN
+462 
-474 EQIQKISN
+474 
-482 VTNIKQALELL
+482 
-493 SKELPEYAPFI
+493 
-504 RHLQEIPYYE
+504 
-514 DILIEIDYNSEDS
+514 
-527 FALTKAVG
+527 
-535 NTSFKIDPET
+535 
-545 NEYTAKITINK
+545 
-556 ESFGYRTLLH
+556 
-566 EIVHAFSSI
+566 
-575 ALAGR
+575 
-580 DEHGN
+580 
-585 NEFVSDIIAIIDHC
+585 
-599 NKYFEIPKIF
+599 
-609 GTLMQDS
+609 
-616 LNYGFTNPQEF
+616 
-627 IAEFFSNPAF
+627 
-637 QMLLKE
+637 
-643 IPTIGETEIKE
+643 
-654 KNIFKSV
+654 
-661 VEAITKF
+661 
-668 FASFFNKEKN
+668 
-678 LYNQIEPLMYKIID
+678 
-692 FQSDLHKNNT
+692 
-702 IKYNPNREYNSDNYT
+702 
-717 NNQVITKVIS
+717 
-727 NSKDLLDN
+727 LLDN
-735 SRSKMATVL
+735 MDSEMATVL
-744 RDVANKINMHPVSIE
+744 NDVAAKINMHPVSIE

-765 NEAYPEATYWTPA
+765 NEVYPEATYWTPA

-980 LSNLRSIQNSI
+980 LSSLRSIQNSI
-991 TDVEGVNNITNF
+991 TDVEGVNNIANF

-1194 YRKYAELYKAAKET
+1194 YRKYAELYKAAKDT
-1208 RDHNLLF
+1208 RDHKLLF

-1248 KNHKLASIDELKLN
+1248 KKHKLASIDELKLN

-1276 KSENCERKYTP
+1276 KAENCERKYTP

-1315 KPYRDSSTNKPR
+1315 KPYRDSNTNKPR

-1337 KYIRLLEKKRN
+1337 KYNRLLEKKRN

-1364 SVEAQIAA
+1364 SVEAQIAS

-1427 LTDEFKEKVSKQN
+1427 LTDEFKEKVSRQN

-1496 KKTVGSVR
+1496 KKTASSVR
-1504 LFKSELSDLAK
+1504 LFKSELSDIAK
-1515 ENGGKSAVSP
+1515 ENGGKSAVSS

-1646 WGSRGLIT
+1646 WGGRGLIT

-1710 ITKYYRMACNYENK
+1710 IAKYYRMACNYENK

-1794 YFSRWGRDIGLS
+1794 HFSRWGRDIGLS

-1865 KLIGVLEYNG
+1865 KLIGALEYNG

-1899 TEPYAA
+1899 VEPYSA
-1905 FKLMSFLPNSV
+1905 FKLMSFLPNSA
-1916 FAVSVYLNYKLIRLE
+1916 FTVSVYLNYKLIRLE

-1974 DGFRVKSKYA
+1974 DEFRVKSKYA

-2072 NLIKLLRVLTGRND
+2072 KLIKLLRVLTGRND

-2100 IKKQIDLHIRR
+2100 VKKQIDLHIRR
-2111 FNAQIFTYF
+2111 FNAQMFTYF

-2152 LESGSRYNAMDVFDI
+2152 LESGSRYNAMDIFDI
-2167 LNSITPLIQTFVD
+2167 LNSITPLTQTFED

>member
-54 SDLLEHYNGDRVA
+54 SDLLEYYNGDRVA
-67 AIQAKARTYSKSFKK
+67 AIQAKARTYSKSFKE
-82 WFGESKVVDENGE
+82 WFGDWTGNVSIDIDSKDAIDYLYSTNTELSKVGSKEEYAQYVNSIYPNSLINSIYWHGTDSDLSQGIENTKKGKGSGAPETGTEMYFNKQPWVSLQYISGVNRNIPDTEGYNNWVKLWWELKEALGNGRMDTDEWKNEIIGPNTRQYSPNKRGIFNRDKGGSNGKYLSERKARYGYQDKTDKEFFEEVFDIRYGKETFNDWVNRKKSEFQDVWESRQVKKGMYPAVLNVQNPIVEKNQNTYYEEQRGLFTKAKKDKNDAIVSDEANNEFGSDVVVIFNSKENVHFLGTKQDIENFKNWKSSNKDKTNVSKVVDENGE
-95 PLVVYHGTGTPN
+95 PLVVYHGGASGIDTFYNAKDNPN
-107 KIEEFKSKNN
+107 YKYTKHNGYIGYKSSIRVGIYFSKYLDIAKNY
-117 KIWFTDKSTAQAYAN
+117 KRRYDKN
-132 FDQDMRDEVGLDSS
+132 GK
-146 NNIYPVFLSI
+146 IYPVFLSI
-156 KNPKY
+156 KNPK
-161 FDNVSYTTL
+161 NVSFTETL
-170 ENFESADNDGMIAT
+170 KRRLIRFGTFGLIKKPTVDAISENELETLYRDYDGVNHSSGT
-184 NVSDYEGS
+184 EFVVFSS
-192 QEQIVA
+192 
-198 FNPNQIKSVD
+198 NQIKSID
-208 NQGTFSIQDNNI
+208 NQGTFSTQDNNI
-220 YNQKIVSRETRLEN
+220 YLADSNSENTSQLESMQ
-234 FYNSY
+234 SY
-239 VKLRTKTVEKAEN
+239 
-252 ETELRKRR
+252 
-260 SKLSSNSKLHE
+260 SNSKE
-271 TNLDAIM
+271 
-278 QEILGIYIYDADYS
+278 
-292 TTDSTLRELNNL
+292 
-304 SESRY
+304 
-309 LTLLNE
+309 
-315 EIDKLDRLLIP
+315 
-326 VDSLIAAVN
+326 
-335 NINKG
+335 
-340 YNKLSDYSKEVQDR
+340 
-354 LFNMPVYREATE
+354 
-366 LPVITRAKSLKQYN
+366 
-380 AYQKIKYNKELNT
+380 
-393 FISNLKLTQLKLAA
+393 
-407 RKYHLDTI
+407 
-415 KMFVEEYDRG
+415 
-425 FEDMKLKVLDEYL
+425 
-438 YRTSLLSKKAPK
+438 
-450 LQGTYNLLEDLA
+450 
-462 KGQSELDSKNAN
+462 
-474 EQIQKISN
+474 
-482 VTNIKQALELL
+482 
-493 SKELPEYAPFI
+493 
-504 RHLQEIPYYE
+504 
-514 DILIEIDYNSEDS
+514 
-527 FALTKAVG
+527 
-535 NTSFKIDPET
+535 
-545 NEYTAKITINK
+545 
-556 ESFGYRTLLH
+556 
-566 EIVHAFSSI
+566 
-575 ALAGR
+575 
-580 DEHGN
+580 
-585 NEFVSDIIAIIDHC
+585 
-599 NKYFEIPKIF
+599 
-609 GTLMQDS
+609 
-616 LNYGFTNPQEF
+616 
-627 IAEFFSNPAF
+627 
-637 QMLLKE
+637 
-643 IPTIGETEIKE
+643 
-654 KNIFKSV
+654 
-661 VEAITKF
+661 
-668 FASFFNKEKN
+668 
-678 LYNQIEPLMYKIID
+678 
-692 FQSDLHKNNT
+692 
-702 IKYNPNREYNSDNYT
+702 
-717 NNQVITKVIS
+717 
-727 NSKDLLDN
+727 LLDN
-735 SRSKMATVL
+735 MDSEMATVL
-744 RDVANKINMHPVSIE
+744 NDVAAKINMQPVSIE

-765 NEAYPEATYWTPA
+765 NEVYPEATYWTPA
-778 IYDRNSN
+778 IYDRNAN

-836 EKYEDHASKN
+836 EKHDDHASKN

-872 EKTLIQKIIDWFK
+872 EKTLIQRIIDWFK

-950 KTAENRVASLRYN
+950 KTAENRMASLRYN

-980 LSNLRSIQNSI
+980 LSSLRSIQNSI
-991 TDVEGVNNITNF
+991 TDVEGVNNIANF

-1013 VLYSLDEAEKVIK
+1013 VLYSLDEAERVIK

-1088 NEFDNILSVVD
+1088 NEFDNILSTVD

-1104 FSSKKMIDR
+1104 FSSKKMVDR

-1138 AKDPNIDR
+1138 SKDPNIDR

-1315 KPYRDSSTNKPR
+1315 KPYRDSNTNKPR

-1646 WGSRGLIT
+1646 WGNKGLIT

-1840 ANSILTK
+1840 ANGILTK
-1847 ELISLKV
+1847 ELISLKA

-1865 KLIGVLEYNG
+1865 KLVGVLEYNG

-1899 TEPYAA
+1899 TEPYSA
-1905 FKLMSFLPNSV
+1905 FKLMSFLPNSA
-1916 FAVSVYLNYKLIRLE
+1916 FTVSVYLNYKLIRLE

-2009 VEEADK
+2009 IEEADK

-2041 ISPVYWNYQTK
+2041 ISPMYWNYQTK

-2100 IKKQIDLHIRR
+2100 VKKQIDLHIRR

-2180 INRVINPLSYLSS
+2180 VNRVINPLSYLSS

>member
-82 WFGESKVVDENGE
+82 WFGDWTGNVSIDIDSKDAIDYLYSTNTELPKVGSKEEYAQYINSIYPNSLINSIYWHGTDSDLSQGVENTKKGKGSGAPETGAEMYFNKQPWASLQYVSGVNRNIPDTEGYNNWVKLWWELKEALGNGRMDTDEWKNEIIGPNTRQYSPNKRGIFNRDKGGSNGKYLSERKARYGYQDKTDKEFFEEVFDIRYGKETFNDWVNRKKSEFQDVWKSRQVKKGMYPAVLNVQNPIVEKNQNTYYEEQRGLFTKAKQNKNDAIVSNEAKNEFGSDVVIVFNPKENVHFLGTKQDVEDFKNWKNSNKDKTNVSKVVDENGE
-95 PLVVYHGTGTPN
+95 PLVVYHGSSSEFDTFAIPSVDNRQYLSTKIAPKFFFTPSI
-107 KIEEFKSKNN
+107 KTAKSFISPRDEAILHIVDRELDFIPLDEVQKGEEDEFVWGYIAKKLKGVTVEELKN
-117 KIWFTDKSTAQAYAN
+117 IWFSHVEAGDVHTYKNPNRDKL
-132 FDQDMRDEVGLDSS
+132 F
-146 NNIYPVFLSI
+146 YPVFLSA
-156 KNPKY
+156 KNLLVIDGKGERA
-161 FDNVSYTTL
+161 DKVLS
-170 ENFESADNDGMIAT
+170 ENKNEIDANESVLIT
-184 NVSDYEGS
+184 NIDETRESKPISDYLVS
-192 QEQIVA
+192 
-198 FNPNQIKSVD
+198 NPNQIKSID
-208 NQGTFSIQDNNI
+208 NQGTFSTQENNI
-220 YNQKIVSRETRLEN
+220 YLADSNSENTSQLESMQ
-234 FYNSY
+234 SY
-239 VKLRTKTVEKAEN
+239 
-252 ETELRKRR
+252 
-260 SKLSSNSKLHE
+260 SNSKE
-271 TNLDAIM
+271 
-278 QEILGIYIYDADYS
+278 
-292 TTDSTLRELNNL
+292 
-304 SESRY
+304 
-309 LTLLNE
+309 
-315 EIDKLDRLLIP
+315 
-326 VDSLIAAVN
+326 
-335 NINKG
+335 
-340 YNKLSDYSKEVQDR
+340 
-354 LFNMPVYREATE
+354 
-366 LPVITRAKSLKQYN
+366 
-380 AYQKIKYNKELNT
+380 
-393 FISNLKLTQLKLAA
+393 
-407 RKYHLDTI
+407 
-415 KMFVEEYDRG
+415 
-425 FEDMKLKVLDEYL
+425 
-438 YRTSLLSKKAPK
+438 
-450 LQGTYNLLEDLA
+450 
-462 KGQSELDSKNAN
+462 
-474 EQIQKISN
+474 
-482 VTNIKQALELL
+482 
-493 SKELPEYAPFI
+493 
-504 RHLQEIPYYE
+504 
-514 DILIEIDYNSEDS
+514 
-527 FALTKAVG
+527 
-535 NTSFKIDPET
+535 
-545 NEYTAKITINK
+545 
-556 ESFGYRTLLH
+556 
-566 EIVHAFSSI
+566 
-575 ALAGR
+575 
-580 DEHGN
+580 
-585 NEFVSDIIAIIDHC
+585 
-599 NKYFEIPKIF
+599 
-609 GTLMQDS
+609 
-616 LNYGFTNPQEF
+616 
-627 IAEFFSNPAF
+627 
-637 QMLLKE
+637 
-643 IPTIGETEIKE
+643 
-654 KNIFKSV
+654 
-661 VEAITKF
+661 
-668 FASFFNKEKN
+668 
-678 LYNQIEPLMYKIID
+678 
-692 FQSDLHKNNT
+692 
-702 IKYNPNREYNSDNYT
+702 
-717 NNQVITKVIS
+717 
-727 NSKDLLDN
+727 LLDN
-735 SRSKMATVL
+735 MDSEMATVL
-744 RDVANKINMHPVSIE
+744 NDVAAKINMQPVSIE

-785 KIVVNR
+785 KIVINR

-980 LSNLRSIQNSI
+980 LSSLRSIQNSI
-991 TDVEGVNNITNF
+991 TDVEGVNNIANF

-1208 RDHNLLF
+1208 RDHKLLF

-1248 KNHKLASIDELKLN
+1248 KKHKLASIDELKLN

-1276 KSENCERKYTP
+1276 KAENCERKYTP

-1403 MEGYTPDGSDTLYSA
+1403 VEGYTPDGSDTLYSA

-1794 YFSRWGRDIGLS
+1794 HFSRWGRDIGLS

-1865 KLIGVLEYNG
+1865 KLIGALEYNG

-1944 DNHFLNKS
+1944 DNHFPNKS

-2041 ISPVYWNYQTK
+2041 ISPMYWNYQTK

-2072 NLIKLLRVLTGRND
+2072 KLIKLLRVLTGRND

-2100 IKKQIDLHIRR
+2100 VKKQIDLHIRR
-2111 FNAQIFTYF
+2111 FNAQMFTYF

-2152 LESGSRYNAMDVFDI
+2152 LESGSRYNAMDIFDI
-2167 LNSITPLIQTFVD
+2167 LNSITPLTQTFED

>member
-9 KNKEVAREFEEL
+9 KNEEVAREFEEL

-35 QNNGNGID
+35 QNNGNSID

-67 AIQAKARTYSKSFKK
+67 AIQAKARTYSKSFKE
-82 WFGESKVVDENGE
+82 WFGDWTGNVSIDIDSKDAIDYLYSTNTELSKVGSKEEYAQYVNSIYPNSLINSIYWHGTDSDLSQGVENTKKGKGSGAPETGAEMYFNKQPWASLQYISGVNRNIPDTEGYNNWVKLWWELKEALGNGRMDTDEWKNEIIGPNTRQYSPNKRGIFNRDKGGSNGKYLSERKARYGYQDKTDKEFFEEVFDIRYGKETFNDWVNRKKSEFQDVWESRQVKKGMYPAVLNVQNPIVEKNQNTYYEEQRGLFTKAKKDKNDAIVSDEANNEFGSDVVVIFNPKENVHFLGTKQDIENFKNWKSSNKDKANVSKVVDKNGE
-95 PLVVYHGTGTPN
+95 PLVVYHGSSSEFDTFAIPSVDNRQRLST
-107 KIEEFKSKNN
+107 KIAPKFFFTTSK
-117 KIWFTDKSTAQAYAN
+117 KTAQS
-132 FDQDMRDEVGLDSS
+132 FISPRDEAILHAVDRELDF
-146 NNIYPVFLSI
+146 IPLDEIQEGPVFLSA
-156 KNPKY
+156 KNLLVIDGKGERA
-161 FDNVSYTTL
+161 DKVLL
-170 ENFESADNDGMIAT
+170 ENKNEIDANESVLIT
-184 NVSDYEGS
+184 NIDETRESKPISDYLVS
-192 QEQIVA
+192 
-198 FNPNQIKSVD
+198 NPNQIKSID
-208 NQGTFSIQDNNI
+208 NQGTFSTQENNI
-220 YNQKIVSRETRLEN
+220 YLADSNSENTIQLESMQ
-234 FYNSY
+234 SY
-239 VKLRTKTVEKAEN
+239 
-252 ETELRKRR
+252 
-260 SKLSSNSKLHE
+260 SNSKE
-271 TNLDAIM
+271 
-278 QEILGIYIYDADYS
+278 
-292 TTDSTLRELNNL
+292 
-304 SESRY
+304 
-309 LTLLNE
+309 
-315 EIDKLDRLLIP
+315 
-326 VDSLIAAVN
+326 
-335 NINKG
+335 
-340 YNKLSDYSKEVQDR
+340 
-354 LFNMPVYREATE
+354 
-366 LPVITRAKSLKQYN
+366 
-380 AYQKIKYNKELNT
+380 
-393 FISNLKLTQLKLAA
+393 
-407 RKYHLDTI
+407 
-415 KMFVEEYDRG
+415 
-425 FEDMKLKVLDEYL
+425 
-438 YRTSLLSKKAPK
+438 
-450 LQGTYNLLEDLA
+450 
-462 KGQSELDSKNAN
+462 
-474 EQIQKISN
+474 
-482 VTNIKQALELL
+482 
-493 SKELPEYAPFI
+493 
-504 RHLQEIPYYE
+504 
-514 DILIEIDYNSEDS
+514 
-527 FALTKAVG
+527 
-535 NTSFKIDPET
+535 
-545 NEYTAKITINK
+545 
-556 ESFGYRTLLH
+556 
-566 EIVHAFSSI
+566 
-575 ALAGR
+575 
-580 DEHGN
+580 
-585 NEFVSDIIAIIDHC
+585 
-599 NKYFEIPKIF
+599 
-609 GTLMQDS
+609 
-616 LNYGFTNPQEF
+616 
-627 IAEFFSNPAF
+627 
-637 QMLLKE
+637 
-643 IPTIGETEIKE
+643 
-654 KNIFKSV
+654 
-661 VEAITKF
+661 
-668 FASFFNKEKN
+668 
-678 LYNQIEPLMYKIID
+678 
-692 FQSDLHKNNT
+692 
-702 IKYNPNREYNSDNYT
+702 
-717 NNQVITKVIS
+717 
-727 NSKDLLDN
+727 LLDN
-735 SRSKMATVL
+735 MDSEMATVL
-744 RDVANKINMHPVSIE
+744 NDVAAKINMHPVSIE
-759 YTDRPL
+759 YTDRTL
-765 NEAYPEATYWTPA
+765 NEIYPKATYWTPA

-980 LSNLRSIQNSI
+980 LSSLRSIQNSI
-991 TDVEGVNNITNF
+991 TDVEGVNNIANF

-1194 YRKYAELYKAAKET
+1194 YRKYAELYKAAKDT
-1208 RDHNLLF
+1208 RDHKLLF

-1248 KNHKLASIDELKLN
+1248 KKHKLASIDELKLN

-1276 KSENCERKYTP
+1276 KAENCERKYTP

-1427 LTDEFKEKVSKQN
+1427 LTDEFKEKVSRQN

-1496 KKTVGSVR
+1496 KKTASSVR
-1504 LFKSELSDLAK
+1504 LFKSELSDIAK
-1515 ENGGKSAVSP
+1515 ENGGKSAVSS

-1646 WGSRGLIT
+1646 WGGRGLIT

-1710 ITKYYRMACNYENK
+1710 IAKYYRMACNYENK

-1794 YFSRWGRDIGLS
+1794 HFSRWGRDIGLS

-1865 KLIGVLEYNG
+1865 KLIGALEYNG

-1899 TEPYAA
+1899 VEPYSA
-1905 FKLMSFLPNSV
+1905 FKLMSFLPNSA
-1916 FAVSVYLNYKLIRLE
+1916 FTVSVYLNYKLIRLE

-2041 ISPVYWNYQTK
+2041 ISPMYWNYQTK

-2072 NLIKLLRVLTGRND
+2072 KLIKLLRVLTGRND

-2100 IKKQIDLHIRR
+2100 VKKQIDLHIRR
-2111 FNAQIFTYF
+2111 FNAQMFTYF

-2180 INRVINPLSYLSS
+2180 VNRVINPLSYLSS

>member
-67 AIQAKARTYSKSFKK
+67 AIQAKARTYSKSFKE
-82 WFGESKVVDENGE
+82 WFGDWTGNVSIDIDSKDAIDYLYSTNTELSKVGSKEEYAQYVNSIYPNSLINSIYWHGTDSDLSQGVENTKKGKGSGAPETGAEMYFNKQPWASLQYISGVNRNIPDTEGYNNWVKLWWELKEALGNGRMDTDEWKNEIIGPNTRQYSPNKRGIFNRDKGGSNGKYLSERKARYGYQDKTDKEFFEEVFDIRYGKETFNDWVNRKKSEFQDVWESRQVKKGMYPAVLNVQNPIVEKNQNTYYEEQRGLFTKAKKDKNDAIVSDEANNEFGSDVVVIFNPKENVHFLGTKQDIENFKNWKSSNKDKTNVSKVVDENSE
-95 PLVVYHGTGTPN
+95 PLLVWHGTT
-107 KIEEFKSKNN
+107 E
-117 KIWFTDKSTAQAYAN
+117 N
-132 FDQDMRDEVGLDSS
+132 FDAFSKSWRGATDPGDWGLGFYFSPKKSS
-146 NNIYPVFLSI
+146 SEMYGDTLMPVFLSI
-156 KNPKY
+156 KNPVPKEKFQMINSFGREKVKPITLKEKIQENIKITKFTIDGIEEQLY
-161 FDNVSYTTL
+161 GNDPEYKHYREEGSLLNKMHKKELERYKDKLKDLQTQLQTKSKEELDYDINKKWNDNVEDINKYDGVIPNISSGKTIK
-170 ENFESADNDGMIAT
+170 ENYEIIAK
-184 NVSDYEGS
+184 E
-192 QEQIVA
+192 
-198 FNPNQIKSVD
+198 PNQIKSID
-208 NQGTFSIQDNNI
+208 NQGTFSTQDNNI
-220 YNQKIVSRETRLEN
+220 YLADSNSENTSQLESMQ
-234 FYNSY
+234 SY
-239 VKLRTKTVEKAEN
+239 
-252 ETELRKRR
+252 
-260 SKLSSNSKLHE
+260 SNSKE
-271 TNLDAIM
+271 
-278 QEILGIYIYDADYS
+278 
-292 TTDSTLRELNNL
+292 
-304 SESRY
+304 
-309 LTLLNE
+309 
-315 EIDKLDRLLIP
+315 
-326 VDSLIAAVN
+326 
-335 NINKG
+335 
-340 YNKLSDYSKEVQDR
+340 
-354 LFNMPVYREATE
+354 
-366 LPVITRAKSLKQYN
+366 
-380 AYQKIKYNKELNT
+380 
-393 FISNLKLTQLKLAA
+393 
-407 RKYHLDTI
+407 
-415 KMFVEEYDRG
+415 
-425 FEDMKLKVLDEYL
+425 
-438 YRTSLLSKKAPK
+438 
-450 LQGTYNLLEDLA
+450 
-462 KGQSELDSKNAN
+462 
-474 EQIQKISN
+474 
-482 VTNIKQALELL
+482 
-493 SKELPEYAPFI
+493 
-504 RHLQEIPYYE
+504 
-514 DILIEIDYNSEDS
+514 
-527 FALTKAVG
+527 
-535 NTSFKIDPET
+535 
-545 NEYTAKITINK
+545 
-556 ESFGYRTLLH
+556 
-566 EIVHAFSSI
+566 
-575 ALAGR
+575 
-580 DEHGN
+580 
-585 NEFVSDIIAIIDHC
+585 
-599 NKYFEIPKIF
+599 
-609 GTLMQDS
+609 
-616 LNYGFTNPQEF
+616 
-627 IAEFFSNPAF
+627 
-637 QMLLKE
+637 
-643 IPTIGETEIKE
+643 
-654 KNIFKSV
+654 
-661 VEAITKF
+661 
-668 FASFFNKEKN
+668 
-678 LYNQIEPLMYKIID
+678 
-692 FQSDLHKNNT
+692 
-702 IKYNPNREYNSDNYT
+702 
-717 NNQVITKVIS
+717 
-727 NSKDLLDN
+727 LLDN
-735 SRSKMATVL
+735 MDSEMATVL
-744 RDVANKINMHPVSIE
+744 NDVAAKINMHPVSIE

-765 NEAYPEATYWTPA
+765 NEVYPEATYWTPA

-836 EKYEDHASKN
+836 EKHEDHASKN

-980 LSNLRSIQNSI
+980 LSSLRSIQNSI
-991 TDVEGVNNITNF
+991 TDVEGVNNIANF

-1208 RDHNLLF
+1208 RAHNLLF

-1403 MEGYTPDGSDTLYSA
+1403 VEGYTPDGSDTLYSA

-1594 RKAYNA
+1594 RKDYNA

-1724 KKVAPQ
+1724 KKIAPQ

-1742 SIRQK
+1742 SIIQK

-1840 ANSILTK
+1840 ANGILTK
-1847 ELISLKV
+1847 ELISLKA

-1865 KLIGVLEYNG
+1865 KLVGALEYNG

-2041 ISPVYWNYQTK
+2041 ISPMYWNYQTK

-2100 IKKQIDLHIRR
+2100 VKKQIDLHIRR

-2180 INRVINPLSYLSS
+2180 VNRVINPLSYLSS

>member
-67 AIQAKARTYSKSFKK
+67 AIQAKARTYSKSFKE
-82 WFGESKVVDENGE
+82 WFGDWTGNVSIDIDSKDAIDYLYSTNTELSKVGSKEEYAQYVNSIYPNSLINSIYWHGTDSDLSQGVENTKKGKGSGAPETGAEMYFNKQPWASLQYISGVNRNIPDTEGYNNWVKLWWELKEALGNGRMDTDEWKNEIIGPNTRQYSPNKRGIFNRDKGGSNGKYLSERKARYGYQDKTDKEFFEEVFDIRYGKETFNDWVNRKKSEFQDVWESRQVKKGMYPTVLNVQNPIVEKNQNTYYEEQRGLFTKAKKDKNDAIVSDEANNEFGSDVVVIFNPKENVHFLGTKQDIENFKNWKSSNKDKTNVSKVVDKNGE
-95 PLVVYHGTGTPN
+95 PKLMFRTDDKGKNIMGRGDGGPFFATDNILVAA
-107 KIEEFKSKNN
+107 S
-117 KIWFTDKSTAQAYAN
+117 YA
-132 FDQDMRDEVGLDSS
+132 FEDSS
-146 NNIYPVFLSI
+146 SLYKGFINL
-156 KNPKY
+156 KNPYIINEESHGFYLMYNGKQTSIPEITETLIKEGY
-161 FDNVSYTTL
+161 DGVLYKRVWDVGDYIDYDPETDYWASNV
-170 ENFESADNDGMIAT
+170 A
-184 NVSDYEGS
+184 V
-192 QEQIVA
+192 
-198 FNPNQIKSVD
+198 FNPNQMKSID
-208 NQGTFSIQDNNI
+208 NQGTFSTQDNNI
-220 YNQKIVSRETRLEN
+220 YLADSNTENISQLESMQ
-234 FYNSY
+234 SY
-239 VKLRTKTVEKAEN
+239 
-252 ETELRKRR
+252 
-260 SKLSSNSKLHE
+260 SNSKE
-271 TNLDAIM
+271 
-278 QEILGIYIYDADYS
+278 
-292 TTDSTLRELNNL
+292 
-304 SESRY
+304 
-309 LTLLNE
+309 
-315 EIDKLDRLLIP
+315 
-326 VDSLIAAVN
+326 
-335 NINKG
+335 
-340 YNKLSDYSKEVQDR
+340 
-354 LFNMPVYREATE
+354 
-366 LPVITRAKSLKQYN
+366 
-380 AYQKIKYNKELNT
+380 
-393 FISNLKLTQLKLAA
+393 
-407 RKYHLDTI
+407 
-415 KMFVEEYDRG
+415 
-425 FEDMKLKVLDEYL
+425 
-438 YRTSLLSKKAPK
+438 
-450 LQGTYNLLEDLA
+450 
-462 KGQSELDSKNAN
+462 
-474 EQIQKISN
+474 
-482 VTNIKQALELL
+482 
-493 SKELPEYAPFI
+493 
-504 RHLQEIPYYE
+504 
-514 DILIEIDYNSEDS
+514 
-527 FALTKAVG
+527 
-535 NTSFKIDPET
+535 
-545 NEYTAKITINK
+545 
-556 ESFGYRTLLH
+556 
-566 EIVHAFSSI
+566 
-575 ALAGR
+575 
-580 DEHGN
+580 
-585 NEFVSDIIAIIDHC
+585 
-599 NKYFEIPKIF
+599 
-609 GTLMQDS
+609 
-616 LNYGFTNPQEF
+616 
-627 IAEFFSNPAF
+627 
-637 QMLLKE
+637 
-643 IPTIGETEIKE
+643 
-654 KNIFKSV
+654 
-661 VEAITKF
+661 
-668 FASFFNKEKN
+668 
-678 LYNQIEPLMYKIID
+678 
-692 FQSDLHKNNT
+692 
-702 IKYNPNREYNSDNYT
+702 
-717 NNQVITKVIS
+717 
-727 NSKDLLDN
+727 LLDN
-735 SRSKMATVL
+735 MDSEMATVL
-744 RDVANKINMHPVSIE
+744 NDVASKINMQPVSIE
-759 YTDRPL
+759 YIDRPL
-765 NEAYPEATYWTPA
+765 NEMYPEATYWTPA
-778 IYDRNSN
+778 IYDRKSN
-785 KIVVNR
+785 AIVVNR

-836 EKYEDHASKN
+836 EKHDDHASKN

-872 EKTLIQKIIDWFK
+872 EKTLIQRIIDWFK

-950 KTAENRVASLRYN
+950 KTAENRMASLRYN

-1013 VLYSLDEAEKVIK
+1013 VLYSLDEAERVIK

-1276 KSENCERKYTP
+1276 KAENCERKYTP

-1403 MEGYTPDGSDTLYSA
+1403 VEGYTPDGSDTLYSA

-1504 LFKSELSDLAK
+1504 LFKSKLSDLAK

-1710 ITKYYRMACNYENK
+1710 IVKYYRMACNYENK

-1794 YFSRWGRDIGLS
+1794 HFSRWGRDIGLS

-1840 ANSILTK
+1840 ANGILTK
-1847 ELISLKV
+1847 ELISLKA

-1865 KLIGVLEYNG
+1865 KLIGALEYNG

-2041 ISPVYWNYQTK
+2041 ISPMYWNYQTK

-2072 NLIKLLRVLTGRND
+2072 KLIKLLRVLTGRND

-2100 IKKQIDLHIRR
+2100 VKKQIDLHIRR

-2152 LESGSRYNAMDVFDI
+2152 LESGSRYNAMDIFDI
-2167 LNSITPLIQTFVD
+2167 LNSITPLTQTFED

>member
-67 AIQAKARTYSKSFKK
+67 AIQAKARTYSKSFKE

-132 FDQDMRDEVGLDSS
+132 FDQDVRDEVGLDSS

-474 EQIQKISN
+474 EQ
-482 VTNIKQALELL
+482 
-493 SKELPEYAPFI
+493 
-504 RHLQEIPYYE
+504 
-514 DILIEIDYNSEDS
+514 
-527 FALTKAVG
+527 
-535 NTSFKIDPET
+535 
-545 NEYTAKITINK
+545 
-556 ESFGYRTLLH
+556 
-566 EIVHAFSSI
+566 
-575 ALAGR
+575 
-580 DEHGN
+580 
-585 NEFVSDIIAIIDHC
+585 
-599 NKYFEIPKIF
+599 
-609 GTLMQDS
+609 
-616 LNYGFTNPQEF
+616 
-627 IAEFFSNPAF
+627 
-637 QMLLKE
+637 
-643 IPTIGETEIKE
+643 
-654 KNIFKSV
+654 
-661 VEAITKF
+661 
-668 FASFFNKEKN
+668 
-678 LYNQIEPLMYKIID
+678 
-692 FQSDLHKNNT
+692 KNNT

-765 NEAYPEATYWTPA
+765 NEVYPEATYWTPA

-808 IAHAITLDSL
+808 IAHAITIDSL

-980 LSNLRSIQNSI
+980 LSSLRSIQNSI
-991 TDVEGVNNITNF
+991 TDVEGINNIANF

-1276 KSENCERKYTP
+1276 KAENCERKYTP

-1390 MDAFLEEMERMKN
+1390 MDAFLEEMKRMKN
-1403 MEGYTPDGSDTLYSA
+1403 VEGYTPDGSDTLYSA

-1496 KKTVGSVR
+1496 KKTGSSVR

-1794 YFSRWGRDIGLS
+1794 HFSRWGRDIGLS

-1865 KLIGVLEYNG
+1865 KLIGALEYNG

-1944 DNHFLNKS
+1944 DNHFPNKS

-1965 NLWNAYEMK
+1965 NLWSAYEMK

-2072 NLIKLLRVLTGRND
+2072 KLIKLLRVLTGRND

-2100 IKKQIDLHIRR
+2100 VKKQIDLHIRR
-2111 FNAQIFTYF
+2111 FNAQMFTYF

-2152 LESGSRYNAMDVFDI
+2152 LESGSRYNAMDIFDI
-2167 LNSITPLIQTFVD
+2167 LNSITPLTKTFED

>member
-67 AIQAKARTYSKSFKK
+67 AIQAKARTYSKSFKE
-82 WFGESKVVDENGE
+82 WFGDWTGNVSIDIDSKDAIDYLYSTNTELSKVGSKEEYAQYVNSIYPNSLINSIYWHGTDSDLSQGVENTKKGKGSGAPETGAEMYFNKQPWASLQYISGVNRNIPDTEGYNNWVKLWWELKEALGNGRMDTDEWKNEIIGPNTRQYSPNKRGIFNRDKGGSNGKYLSERKARYGYQDKTDKEFFEEVFDIRYGKETFNDWVNRKKSEFQDVWESRQVKKGMYPAVLNVQNPIVEKNQNTYYEEQRGLFTKAKKDKNDAIVSDEANNEFGSDVVVIFNPKENVHFLGTKQDIENFKNWKSSNKDKTNVSKVVDKNGE
-95 PLVVYHGTGTPN
+95 PKLMFRTDDKGKNIMGRGDGGPFFATDNILVAA
-107 KIEEFKSKNN
+107 S
-117 KIWFTDKSTAQAYAN
+117 YA
-132 FDQDMRDEVGLDSS
+132 FEDSS
-146 NNIYPVFLSI
+146 SLYKGFINL
-156 KNPKY
+156 KNPYIINEESHGFYLMYNGKQTSIPEITETLIKEGY
-161 FDNVSYTTL
+161 DGVLYKRVWDVGDYIDYDPETDYWASNV
-170 ENFESADNDGMIAT
+170 A
-184 NVSDYEGS
+184 V
-192 QEQIVA
+192 
-198 FNPNQIKSVD
+198 FNPNQMKSID
-208 NQGTFSIQDNNI
+208 NQGTFSTQDNNI
-220 YNQKIVSRETRLEN
+220 YLADSNSENTIQLESMQ
-234 FYNSY
+234 SY
-239 VKLRTKTVEKAEN
+239 
-252 ETELRKRR
+252 
-260 SKLSSNSKLHE
+260 SNSKE
-271 TNLDAIM
+271 
-278 QEILGIYIYDADYS
+278 
-292 TTDSTLRELNNL
+292 
-304 SESRY
+304 
-309 LTLLNE
+309 
-315 EIDKLDRLLIP
+315 
-326 VDSLIAAVN
+326 
-335 NINKG
+335 
-340 YNKLSDYSKEVQDR
+340 
-354 LFNMPVYREATE
+354 
-366 LPVITRAKSLKQYN
+366 
-380 AYQKIKYNKELNT
+380 
-393 FISNLKLTQLKLAA
+393 
-407 RKYHLDTI
+407 
-415 KMFVEEYDRG
+415 
-425 FEDMKLKVLDEYL
+425 
-438 YRTSLLSKKAPK
+438 
-450 LQGTYNLLEDLA
+450 
-462 KGQSELDSKNAN
+462 
-474 EQIQKISN
+474 
-482 VTNIKQALELL
+482 
-493 SKELPEYAPFI
+493 
-504 RHLQEIPYYE
+504 
-514 DILIEIDYNSEDS
+514 
-527 FALTKAVG
+527 
-535 NTSFKIDPET
+535 
-545 NEYTAKITINK
+545 
-556 ESFGYRTLLH
+556 
-566 EIVHAFSSI
+566 
-575 ALAGR
+575 
-580 DEHGN
+580 
-585 NEFVSDIIAIIDHC
+585 
-599 NKYFEIPKIF
+599 
-609 GTLMQDS
+609 
-616 LNYGFTNPQEF
+616 
-627 IAEFFSNPAF
+627 
-637 QMLLKE
+637 
-643 IPTIGETEIKE
+643 
-654 KNIFKSV
+654 
-661 VEAITKF
+661 
-668 FASFFNKEKN
+668 
-678 LYNQIEPLMYKIID
+678 
-692 FQSDLHKNNT
+692 
-702 IKYNPNREYNSDNYT
+702 
-717 NNQVITKVIS
+717 
-727 NSKDLLDN
+727 LLDN
-735 SRSKMATVL
+735 MDSEMATVL
-744 RDVANKINMHPVSIE
+744 NDVANKIDMQPVSIE

-765 NEAYPEATYWTPA
+765 NEIYPEATYWTPA

-785 KIVVNR
+785 TIVVNR

-836 EKYEDHASKN
+836 EKHDDHASKN

-872 EKTLIQKIIDWFK
+872 EKTLIQRIIDWFK

-944 VFSDMV
+944 VFSDMI
-950 KTAENRVASLRYN
+950 KTAENRMASLRYN

-980 LSNLRSIQNSI
+980 LSSLRSIQNSI
-991 TDVEGVNNITNF
+991 TDVEGINNITNF

-1013 VLYSLDEAEKVIK
+1013 IIYSLDEAERVIK

-1088 NEFDNILSVVD
+1088 NEFDNILSIVD

-1104 FSSKKMIDR
+1104 FSSKKMVDR

-1194 YRKYAELYKAAKET
+1194 YRKYSELYKAAKET

-1215 ERDVDGKKTGY
+1215 EKDVDGKKTGY

-1315 KPYRDSSTNKPR
+1315 KPYRDSNTNKPR

-1390 MDAFLEEMERMKN
+1390 MNAFLEEMERMKN

-1724 KKVAPQ
+1724 KKIAPQ

-1840 ANSILTK
+1840 ANGILTK
-1847 ELISLKV
+1847 ELISLKA

-1865 KLIGVLEYNG
+1865 KLIGALEYNG

-1899 TEPYAA
+1899 AEPYSA
-1905 FKLMSFLPNSV
+1905 FKLMSFLPNSA
-1916 FAVSVYLNYKLIRLE
+1916 FTVSVYLNYKLVRLE

-1944 DNHFLNKS
+1944 DNHFPNKS

-2041 ISPVYWNYQTK
+2041 ISPMYWNYQTK

-2072 NLIKLLRVLTGRND
+2072 KLIKLLRVLTGRND

-2100 IKKQIDLHIRR
+2100 VKKQIDLHIRR

-2180 INRVINPLSYLSS
+2180 VNRAINPVSYLSS

>member
-9 KNKEVAREFEEL
+9 KNEEVAREFEEL

-67 AIQAKARTYSKSFKK
+67 AIQAKARTYSKSFKE
-82 WFGESKVVDENGE
+82 WFGDWEKAANANRVSLGKEIPNTDKYSKYGQKGETDVEIREVLDEKGTVIGTVRMEFSGKNRKGVVTLHPNLTVTGKGYGTALYQHIADKYNINVEESFGEIGKSEAAKRMWDRIHNAVSRDPDTPLRQLTPSNSSKVVDENGE
-95 PLVVYHGTGTPN
+95 PLVVYHGTRTSDNINKYGFQSAYSGLGNRGASEGNFYFTNSKINAEYTGVKSQEFEPLIDIVSSVYDLFGTNDVPRVKEIYKLINSKEKELKQLKETIKKLPKISFFKNVIDSVIKFFNKSYKTTKQIQDGYEKLSEDLDKELKSLYDKVKISDFYHTGIKYLSGDRSSSVVNTLHFIDLAINPN
-107 KIEEFKSKNN
+107 SEFRQDAADKVLNVSYGTNN
-117 KIWFTDKSTAQAYAN
+117 LTYSPYVF
-132 FDQDMRDEVGLDSS
+132 
-146 NNIYPVFLSI
+146 PVFLNI
-156 KNPKY
+156 KDPFVTDYNYKDTDPNPLMFGKFSSDLLDY
-161 FDNVSYTTL
+161 NNKEQEMLLELSKDAYDGAVSKNKFDILFSDVY
-170 ENFESADNDGMIAT
+170 IAK
-184 NVSDYEGS
+184 
-192 QEQIVA
+192 
-198 FNPNQIKSVD
+198 NPNQIKSID
-208 NQGTFSIQDNNI
+208 NQGTFSTQDNNI
-220 YNQKIVSRETRLEN
+220 
-234 FYNSY
+234 
-239 VKLRTKTVEKAEN
+239 
-252 ETELRKRR
+252 
-260 SKLSSNSKLHE
+260 
-271 TNLDAIM
+271 
-278 QEILGIYIYDADYS
+278 
-292 TTDSTLRELNNL
+292 
-304 SESRY
+304 
-309 LTLLNE
+309 
-315 EIDKLDRLLIP
+315 
-326 VDSLIAAVN
+326 
-335 NINKG
+335 
-340 YNKLSDYSKEVQDR
+340 
-354 LFNMPVYREATE
+354 
-366 LPVITRAKSLKQYN
+366 
-380 AYQKIKYNKELNT
+380 
-393 FISNLKLTQLKLAA
+393 
-407 RKYHLDTI
+407 
-415 KMFVEEYDRG
+415 
-425 FEDMKLKVLDEYL
+425 
-438 YRTSLLSKKAPK
+438 
-450 LQGTYNLLEDLA
+450 
-462 KGQSELDSKNAN
+462 
-474 EQIQKISN
+474 
-482 VTNIKQALELL
+482 
-493 SKELPEYAPFI
+493 
-504 RHLQEIPYYE
+504 
-514 DILIEIDYNSEDS
+514 
-527 FALTKAVG
+527 
-535 NTSFKIDPET
+535 
-545 NEYTAKITINK
+545 
-556 ESFGYRTLLH
+556 
-566 EIVHAFSSI
+566 
-575 ALAGR
+575 
-580 DEHGN
+580 
-585 NEFVSDIIAIIDHC
+585 
-599 NKYFEIPKIF
+599 
-609 GTLMQDS
+609 
-616 LNYGFTNPQEF
+616 
-627 IAEFFSNPAF
+627 
-637 QMLLKE
+637 
-643 IPTIGETEIKE
+643 
-654 KNIFKSV
+654 
-661 VEAITKF
+661 
-668 FASFFNKEKN
+668 
-678 LYNQIEPLMYKIID
+678 YNQIEPLMYKIID

-744 RDVANKINMHPVSIE
+744 RDVANKINMQPVSIE

-765 NEAYPEATYWTPA
+765 NEIYPEATYWTPA
-778 IYDRNSN
+778 IYDRNTN
-785 KIVVNR
+785 KIVVNTT
-791 NGDFSR
+791 GDFSR

-808 IAHAITLDSL
+808 IAHAVTLDSL
-818 ASNTEAANE
+818 AADTEAANE
-827 LRKIQKEYA
+827 LRAIQKEYA
-836 EKYEDHASKN
+836 ATHEDHASKN

-950 KTAENRVASLRYN
+950 KTAENRMASLRYN

-980 LSNLRSIQNSI
+980 LSSLRSIQNSI
-991 TDVEGVNNITNF
+991 TDVEGVNNIANF

-1013 VLYSLDEAEKVIK
+1013 VLYSLDEAERVIK

-1248 KNHKLASIDELKLN
+1248 KKHKLASIDELKLN

-1276 KSENCERKYTP
+1276 KAENCERKYTP

-1315 KPYRDSSTNKPR
+1315 KPYRDSNTNKPR

-1403 MEGYTPDGSDTLYSA
+1403 IEGYTPDGSDTLYSA

-1427 LTDEFKEKVSKQN
+1427 LTDEFKEKVSRQN

-1564 SEESKFYNK
+1564 SEESRFYNK

-1710 ITKYYRMACNYENK
+1710 IAKYYRMACNYENK
-1724 KKVAPQ
+1724 KKIAPQ

-1762 HTYIGYHIYG
+1762 HTYISYHIYG

-1812 ISGGVAAWS
+1812 ISGGVSAWS

-1847 ELISLKV
+1847 ELISLKA

-1865 KLIGVLEYNG
+1865 KLVGVLEYNG

-1899 TEPYAA
+1899 TEPYSA
-1905 FKLMSFLPNSV
+1905 FKLMSFLPNSA
-1916 FAVSVYLNYKLIRLE
+1916 FAISVYLNYRLIRLE

-2041 ISPVYWNYQTK
+2041 ISPMYWNYQTK

-2072 NLIKLLRVLTGRND
+2072 KLIKLLRVLTGRND

-2100 IKKQIDLHIRR
+2100 VKKQIDLHIRR

-2180 INRVINPLSYLSS
+2180 VNRVINPLSYLSS

>member
-67 AIQAKARTYSKSFKK
+67 AIQAKARTYSKSFKE
-82 WFGESKVVDENGE
+82 WFGDWTGNVSIDIDSKDAIDYLYSTNTELSKVGSKEEYAQYVNSIYPNSLINSIYWHGTDSDLSQGVENTKKGKGSGAPETGAEMYFNKQPWASLQYISGVNRNIPDTEGYNNWVKLWWELKEALGNGRMDTDEWKNEIIGPNTRQYSPNKRGIFNRDKGGSNGKYLSERKARYGYQDKTDKEFFEEVFDIRYGKETFNDWVNRKKSEFQDVWESRQVKKGMYPAVLNVQNPIVEKNQNTYYEEQRGLFTKAKKDKNDAIVSDEANNEFGSDVVVIFNPKENVHFLGTKQDIENFKNWKSSNKDKTNVSKVVDENGE
-95 PLVVYHGTGTPN
+95 PKLMFRTDDKGKNIMGRGDGGPFFATDNILVAA
-107 KIEEFKSKNN
+107 S
-117 KIWFTDKSTAQAYAN
+117 YA
-132 FDQDMRDEVGLDSS
+132 FEDSS
-146 NNIYPVFLSI
+146 SLYKGFINL
-156 KNPKY
+156 KNPYIINEESHGFYLMYNGKQTSIPEITETLIKEGY
-161 FDNVSYTTL
+161 DGVLYKRVWDVGDYIDYDPETDYWASNV
-170 ENFESADNDGMIAT
+170 A
-184 NVSDYEGS
+184 V
-192 QEQIVA
+192 
-198 FNPNQIKSVD
+198 FNPNQMKSID
-208 NQGTFSIQDNNI
+208 NQGTFSTQDNNI
-220 YNQKIVSRETRLEN
+220 YLADSNTENISQLESMQ
-234 FYNSY
+234 SY
-239 VKLRTKTVEKAEN
+239 
-252 ETELRKRR
+252 
-260 SKLSSNSKLHE
+260 SNSKE
-271 TNLDAIM
+271 
-278 QEILGIYIYDADYS
+278 
-292 TTDSTLRELNNL
+292 
-304 SESRY
+304 
-309 LTLLNE
+309 
-315 EIDKLDRLLIP
+315 
-326 VDSLIAAVN
+326 
-335 NINKG
+335 
-340 YNKLSDYSKEVQDR
+340 
-354 LFNMPVYREATE
+354 
-366 LPVITRAKSLKQYN
+366 
-380 AYQKIKYNKELNT
+380 
-393 FISNLKLTQLKLAA
+393 
-407 RKYHLDTI
+407 
-415 KMFVEEYDRG
+415 
-425 FEDMKLKVLDEYL
+425 
-438 YRTSLLSKKAPK
+438 
-450 LQGTYNLLEDLA
+450 
-462 KGQSELDSKNAN
+462 
-474 EQIQKISN
+474 
-482 VTNIKQALELL
+482 
-493 SKELPEYAPFI
+493 
-504 RHLQEIPYYE
+504 
-514 DILIEIDYNSEDS
+514 
-527 FALTKAVG
+527 
-535 NTSFKIDPET
+535 
-545 NEYTAKITINK
+545 
-556 ESFGYRTLLH
+556 
-566 EIVHAFSSI
+566 
-575 ALAGR
+575 
-580 DEHGN
+580 
-585 NEFVSDIIAIIDHC
+585 
-599 NKYFEIPKIF
+599 
-609 GTLMQDS
+609 
-616 LNYGFTNPQEF
+616 
-627 IAEFFSNPAF
+627 
-637 QMLLKE
+637 
-643 IPTIGETEIKE
+643 
-654 KNIFKSV
+654 
-661 VEAITKF
+661 
-668 FASFFNKEKN
+668 
-678 LYNQIEPLMYKIID
+678 
-692 FQSDLHKNNT
+692 
-702 IKYNPNREYNSDNYT
+702 
-717 NNQVITKVIS
+717 
-727 NSKDLLDN
+727 LLDN
-735 SRSKMATVL
+735 MDSEMATVL
-744 RDVANKINMHPVSIE
+744 NDVASKINMQPVSIE
-759 YTDRPL
+759 YIDRPL
-765 NEAYPEATYWTPA
+765 NEMYPEATYWTPA
-778 IYDRNSN
+778 IYDRKSN
-785 KIVVNR
+785 AIVVNR

-836 EKYEDHASKN
+836 EKHDDHASKN

-872 EKTLIQKIIDWFK
+872 EKTLIQRIIDWFK

-991 TDVEGVNNITNF
+991 TDAEGVSNITNF

-1013 VLYSLDEAEKVIK
+1013 VIYSLDEAERVIK

-1276 KSENCERKYTP
+1276 KAENCERKYTP

-1315 KPYRDSSTNKPR
+1315 KPYRDSNTNKPR

-1353 DPITGELKPEG
+1353 DPISGELKPEG

-1403 MEGYTPDGSDTLYSA
+1403 VEGYTPDGSDTLYSA

-1794 YFSRWGRDIGLS
+1794 HFSRWGRDIGLS

-1840 ANSILTK
+1840 ANGILTK
-1847 ELISLKV
+1847 ELISLKA

-1865 KLIGVLEYNG
+1865 KLVGALEYNG

-1899 TEPYAA
+1899 AEPYSA
-1905 FKLMSFLPNSV
+1905 FKLMSFLPNSA
-1916 FAVSVYLNYKLIRLE
+1916 FTVSVYLNYKLIRLE

-2041 ISPVYWNYQTK
+2041 ISPMYWNYQTK

-2072 NLIKLLRVLTGRND
+2072 KLIKLLRVLTGRND

-2100 IKKQIDLHIRR
+2100 VKKQIDLHIRR
-2111 FNAQIFTYF
+2111 FNAQMFTYF

-2180 INRVINPLSYLSS
+2180 VNRVINPLSYLSS

>member
-9 KNKEVAREFEEL
+9 KNEEVAREFEEL

-54 SDLLEHYNGDRVA
+54 SDLLKHYNGDRVA
-67 AIQAKARTYSKSFKK
+67 AIQAKARTYSKSFKE
-82 WFGESKVVDENGE
+82 WFGDWTGNVSIDIDSKDAIDYLYSTNTELSKVGSKEEYAQYVNSIYPNSLINSIYWHGTDSDLSQGVENTKKGKGSGAPETGAEMYFNKQPWASLQYISGVNRNIPDTEGYNNWVKLWWELKEALGNGRMDTDEWKNEIIGPNTRQYSPNKRGIFNRDKGGSNGKYLSERKARYGYQDKTDKEFFEEVFDIRYGKETFNDWVNRKKSEFQDVWESRQVKKGMYPAVLNVQNPIVEKNQNTYYEEQRGLFTKAKKDKNDAIVSDEANNEFGSDVVVIFNPKENVHFLGTKQDIENFKNWKSSNKDKTNVSKVVDKNGE
-95 PLVVYHGTGTPN
+95 PLVVYHGTNYTISDFN
-107 KIEEFKSKNN
+107 YKDDREFNPGFFFTSDKNYAESVAEAKS
-117 KIWFTDKSTAQAYAN
+117 
-132 FDQDMRDEVGLDSS
+132 G
-146 NNIYPVFLSI
+146 NIIMPVFLKITNPIYTETDLVSKDIESI
-156 KNPKY
+156 Y
-161 FDNVSYTTL
+161 
-170 ENFESADNDGMIAT
+170 I
-184 NVSDYEGS
+184 YEGKRNS
-192 QEQIVA
+192 DGIIGHDKYTGEFARSTGNEYLVTR
-198 FNPNQIKSVD
+198 PNQIKSID
-208 NQGTFSIQDNNI
+208 NQGTFSTKDNNI
-220 YNQKIVSRETRLEN
+220 YLADSNSENISQLESMQ
-234 FYNSY
+234 SY
-239 VKLRTKTVEKAEN
+239 
-252 ETELRKRR
+252 
-260 SKLSSNSKLHE
+260 SNSKE
-271 TNLDAIM
+271 
-278 QEILGIYIYDADYS
+278 
-292 TTDSTLRELNNL
+292 
-304 SESRY
+304 
-309 LTLLNE
+309 
-315 EIDKLDRLLIP
+315 
-326 VDSLIAAVN
+326 
-335 NINKG
+335 
-340 YNKLSDYSKEVQDR
+340 
-354 LFNMPVYREATE
+354 
-366 LPVITRAKSLKQYN
+366 
-380 AYQKIKYNKELNT
+380 
-393 FISNLKLTQLKLAA
+393 
-407 RKYHLDTI
+407 
-415 KMFVEEYDRG
+415 
-425 FEDMKLKVLDEYL
+425 
-438 YRTSLLSKKAPK
+438 
-450 LQGTYNLLEDLA
+450 
-462 KGQSELDSKNAN
+462 
-474 EQIQKISN
+474 
-482 VTNIKQALELL
+482 
-493 SKELPEYAPFI
+493 
-504 RHLQEIPYYE
+504 
-514 DILIEIDYNSEDS
+514 
-527 FALTKAVG
+527 
-535 NTSFKIDPET
+535 
-545 NEYTAKITINK
+545 
-556 ESFGYRTLLH
+556 
-566 EIVHAFSSI
+566 
-575 ALAGR
+575 
-580 DEHGN
+580 
-585 NEFVSDIIAIIDHC
+585 
-599 NKYFEIPKIF
+599 
-609 GTLMQDS
+609 
-616 LNYGFTNPQEF
+616 
-627 IAEFFSNPAF
+627 
-637 QMLLKE
+637 
-643 IPTIGETEIKE
+643 
-654 KNIFKSV
+654 
-661 VEAITKF
+661 
-668 FASFFNKEKN
+668 
-678 LYNQIEPLMYKIID
+678 
-692 FQSDLHKNNT
+692 
-702 IKYNPNREYNSDNYT
+702 
-717 NNQVITKVIS
+717 
-727 NSKDLLDN
+727 LLDN
-735 SRSKMATVL
+735 MDSEMATVL
-744 RDVANKINMHPVSIE
+744 NDVANKIDMQPVSIE

-765 NEAYPEATYWTPA
+765 NEVYPEATYWTPA

-785 KIVVNR
+785 TIVVNR

-836 EKYEDHASKN
+836 EKHDDHASKN

-872 EKTLIQKIIDWFK
+872 EKTLIQRIIDWFK

-950 KTAENRVASLRYN
+950 KTAENRMASLRYN

-980 LSNLRSIQNSI
+980 LSSLRSIQNSI
-991 TDVEGVNNITNF
+991 TDVEGINNITNF

-1013 VLYSLDEAEKVIK
+1013 VIYSLDEAERVIK

-1315 KPYRDSSTNKPR
+1315 KPYRDSNTNKPR

-1427 LTDEFKEKVSKQN
+1427 LTDEFKEKVSRQN

-1496 KKTVGSVR
+1496 KKTASSVR
-1504 LFKSELSDLAK
+1504 LFKSELSDIAK
-1515 ENGGKSAVSP
+1515 ENGGKSAVSS

-1564 SEESKFYNK
+1564 SEESRFYNK

-1615 DVMNE
+1615 DIMNE

-1646 WGSRGLIT
+1646 WGNRGLIT
-1654 GTRNYMV
+1654 GTRNYMI

-1710 ITKYYRMACNYENK
+1710 IAKYYRMACNYENK

-1847 ELISLKV
+1847 ELISLKA

-1865 KLIGVLEYNG
+1865 KLIGALEYNG

-1899 TEPYAA
+1899 AEPYSA
-1905 FKLMSFLPNSV
+1905 FKLMSFLPNSA
-1916 FAVSVYLNYKLIRLE
+1916 FTVSVYLNYKLIRLE

-2041 ISPVYWNYQTK
+2041 ISPMYWNYQTK

-2100 IKKQIDLHIRR
+2100 VKKQIDLHIRR

-2180 INRVINPLSYLSS
+2180 VNRVINPLSYLSS

>member
-9 KNKEVAREFEEL
+9 KNEEVAKEFEEL

-67 AIQAKARTYSKSFKK
+67 AIQAKARTYSKSFKE
-82 WFGESKVVDENGE
+82 WFGDWTGNVSIDIDSKDAIDYLYSTNTELSKVGSKEEYAQYVNSIYPNSLINSIYWHGTDSDLSQGVENTKKGKGSGAPETGAEMYFNKQPWASLQYISGVNRNIPDTEGYNNWVKLWWELKEALGNGRMDTDEWKNEIIGPNTRQYSPNKRGIFNRDKGGSNGKYLSERKARYGYQDKTDKEFFEEVFDIRYGKETFNDWVNRKKSEFQDIWESRQVKKGMYPAVLNVQNPIVEKNQNTYYEEQRGLFTKAKKDKNDAIVSDEANNEFGSDVVVIFNPKENVHFLGTKQDIENFKNWKSSNKDKTNVSKVVDKNGE
-95 PLVVYHGTGTPN
+95 PLIVYHGSSAVFDTFDEKYQRRGQFNFGFYFTPN
-107 KIEEFKSKNN
+107 KELANRYSYNN
-117 KIWFTDKSTAQAYAN
+117 TDLYA
-132 FDQDMRDEVGLDSS
+132 
-146 NNIYPVFLSI
+146 VFLNLKEEDTI
-156 KNPKY
+156 PQTRYDDWVFKDGVIVKGN
-161 FDNVSYTTL
+161 L
-170 ENFESADNDGMIAT
+170 ESN
-184 NVSDYEGS
+184 
-192 QEQIVA
+192 EQAREIVVRRS
-198 FNPNQIKSVD
+198 NQIKSID
-208 NQGTFSIQDNNI
+208 NQGTFSTQDNNI
-220 YNQKIVSRETRLEN
+220 YLADSNSENTIQLESMQ
-234 FYNSY
+234 SY
-239 VKLRTKTVEKAEN
+239 
-252 ETELRKRR
+252 
-260 SKLSSNSKLHE
+260 SNSKE
-271 TNLDAIM
+271 
-278 QEILGIYIYDADYS
+278 
-292 TTDSTLRELNNL
+292 
-304 SESRY
+304 
-309 LTLLNE
+309 
-315 EIDKLDRLLIP
+315 
-326 VDSLIAAVN
+326 
-335 NINKG
+335 
-340 YNKLSDYSKEVQDR
+340 
-354 LFNMPVYREATE
+354 
-366 LPVITRAKSLKQYN
+366 
-380 AYQKIKYNKELNT
+380 
-393 FISNLKLTQLKLAA
+393 
-407 RKYHLDTI
+407 
-415 KMFVEEYDRG
+415 
-425 FEDMKLKVLDEYL
+425 
-438 YRTSLLSKKAPK
+438 
-450 LQGTYNLLEDLA
+450 
-462 KGQSELDSKNAN
+462 
-474 EQIQKISN
+474 
-482 VTNIKQALELL
+482 
-493 SKELPEYAPFI
+493 
-504 RHLQEIPYYE
+504 
-514 DILIEIDYNSEDS
+514 
-527 FALTKAVG
+527 
-535 NTSFKIDPET
+535 
-545 NEYTAKITINK
+545 
-556 ESFGYRTLLH
+556 
-566 EIVHAFSSI
+566 
-575 ALAGR
+575 
-580 DEHGN
+580 
-585 NEFVSDIIAIIDHC
+585 
-599 NKYFEIPKIF
+599 
-609 GTLMQDS
+609 
-616 LNYGFTNPQEF
+616 
-627 IAEFFSNPAF
+627 
-637 QMLLKE
+637 
-643 IPTIGETEIKE
+643 
-654 KNIFKSV
+654 
-661 VEAITKF
+661 
-668 FASFFNKEKN
+668 
-678 LYNQIEPLMYKIID
+678 
-692 FQSDLHKNNT
+692 
-702 IKYNPNREYNSDNYT
+702 
-717 NNQVITKVIS
+717 
-727 NSKDLLDN
+727 LLDN
-735 SRSKMATVL
+735 MDSEMATVL
-744 RDVANKINMHPVSIE
+744 NDVANKIDMQPVSIE

-765 NEAYPEATYWTPA
+765 NEIYPEATYWTPA
-778 IYDRNSN
+778 IYDRNAN

-836 EKYEDHASKN
+836 EKHEDHASKN

-950 KTAENRVASLRYN
+950 KTAENRMASLRYN

-980 LSNLRSIQNSI
+980 LSSLRSIQNSI
-991 TDVEGVNNITNF
+991 TDIEGINNITNF

-1013 VLYSLDEAEKVIK
+1013 VIYSLDEAERVIK

-1104 FSSKKMIDR
+1104 FSSKKMVDR

-1276 KSENCERKYTP
+1276 KAENCERKYTP

-1315 KPYRDSSTNKPR
+1315 KPYRDSNTNKPR

-1337 KYIRLLEKKRN
+1337 KYNRLLEKKRN

-1403 MEGYTPDGSDTLYSA
+1403 VEGYTPDGSDTLYSA

-1496 KKTVGSVR
+1496 KKTASGVR
-1504 LFKSELSDLAK
+1504 LFKSELSDIAK
-1515 ENGGKSAVSP
+1515 ENGGKSAVSS

-1710 ITKYYRMACNYENK
+1710 IAKYYRMACNYENK

-1794 YFSRWGRDIGLS
+1794 HFSRWGRDIGLS

-1821 FYANDAFVRKHY
+1821 FYANDAFIRKHY

-1865 KLIGVLEYNG
+1865 KLIGALEYNG

-1899 TEPYAA
+1899 VEPYSA
-1905 FKLMSFLPNSV
+1905 FKLMSFLPNSA
-1916 FAVSVYLNYKLIRLE
+1916 FTVSVYLNYKLVRLE

-2041 ISPVYWNYQTK
+2041 ISPMYWNYQTK

-2072 NLIKLLRVLTGRND
+2072 KLIKLLRVLTGRND

-2100 IKKQIDLHIRR
+2100 VKKQIDLHIRR
-2111 FNAQIFTYF
+2111 FNNQIFTYF

-2180 INRVINPLSYLSS
+2180 VNRAINPLSYLSS

>member
-9 KNKEVAREFEEL
+9 KNEEVAREFEEL

-35 QNNGNGID
+35 QNNGNDID

-67 AIQAKARTYSKSFKK
+67 AIQAKARTYSKSFKE
-82 WFGESKVVDENGE
+82 WFGDWTGNVSIDIDSKDAIDYLYSTNTELSKVGSKEEYAQYVNSIYPNSLINSIYWHGTDSDLSQGVENTKKGKGSGAPETGAEMYFNKQPWASLQYISGVNRNIPDTEGYNNWVKLWWELKEALGNGRMDTDEWKNEIIGPNTRQYSPNKRGIFNRDKGGSNGKYLSERKARYGYQDKTDKEFFEEVFDIRYGKETFNDWVNRKKSEFQDVWESRQVKKGMYPAVLNVQNPIVEKNQNTYYEEQRGLFTKAKKDKNDAIVSDEANNEFGSDVVVIFNPKENVHFLGTKQDIENFKNWKSSNKDKTNVSKVVDENGE
-95 PLVVYHGTGTPN
+95 PKLMFRTDDKGKNIMGRGDGGPFFATDNILVAA
-107 KIEEFKSKNN
+107 S
-117 KIWFTDKSTAQAYAN
+117 YA
-132 FDQDMRDEVGLDSS
+132 FEDSS
-146 NNIYPVFLSI
+146 SLYKGFINL
-156 KNPKY
+156 KNPYIINEESHGFYLMYNGKQTSIPEITETLIKEGY
-161 FDNVSYTTL
+161 DGVLYKRVWDVGDYIDYDPETDYWASNV
-170 ENFESADNDGMIAT
+170 A
-184 NVSDYEGS
+184 V
-192 QEQIVA
+192 
-198 FNPNQIKSVD
+198 FNPNQMKSID
-208 NQGTFSIQDNNI
+208 NQGTFSTQDNNI
-220 YNQKIVSRETRLEN
+220 YLADSNTENISQLESMQ
-234 FYNSY
+234 SY
-239 VKLRTKTVEKAEN
+239 
-252 ETELRKRR
+252 
-260 SKLSSNSKLHE
+260 SNSKE
-271 TNLDAIM
+271 
-278 QEILGIYIYDADYS
+278 
-292 TTDSTLRELNNL
+292 
-304 SESRY
+304 
-309 LTLLNE
+309 
-315 EIDKLDRLLIP
+315 
-326 VDSLIAAVN
+326 
-335 NINKG
+335 
-340 YNKLSDYSKEVQDR
+340 
-354 LFNMPVYREATE
+354 
-366 LPVITRAKSLKQYN
+366 
-380 AYQKIKYNKELNT
+380 
-393 FISNLKLTQLKLAA
+393 
-407 RKYHLDTI
+407 
-415 KMFVEEYDRG
+415 
-425 FEDMKLKVLDEYL
+425 
-438 YRTSLLSKKAPK
+438 
-450 LQGTYNLLEDLA
+450 
-462 KGQSELDSKNAN
+462 
-474 EQIQKISN
+474 
-482 VTNIKQALELL
+482 
-493 SKELPEYAPFI
+493 
-504 RHLQEIPYYE
+504 
-514 DILIEIDYNSEDS
+514 
-527 FALTKAVG
+527 
-535 NTSFKIDPET
+535 
-545 NEYTAKITINK
+545 
-556 ESFGYRTLLH
+556 
-566 EIVHAFSSI
+566 
-575 ALAGR
+575 
-580 DEHGN
+580 
-585 NEFVSDIIAIIDHC
+585 
-599 NKYFEIPKIF
+599 
-609 GTLMQDS
+609 
-616 LNYGFTNPQEF
+616 
-627 IAEFFSNPAF
+627 
-637 QMLLKE
+637 
-643 IPTIGETEIKE
+643 
-654 KNIFKSV
+654 
-661 VEAITKF
+661 
-668 FASFFNKEKN
+668 
-678 LYNQIEPLMYKIID
+678 
-692 FQSDLHKNNT
+692 
-702 IKYNPNREYNSDNYT
+702 
-717 NNQVITKVIS
+717 
-727 NSKDLLDN
+727 LLDN
-735 SRSKMATVL
+735 MDSEMATVL
-744 RDVANKINMHPVSIE
+744 NDVASKINMQPVSIE
-759 YTDRPL
+759 YIDRPL
-765 NEAYPEATYWTPA
+765 NEMYPEATYWTPA
-778 IYDRNSN
+778 IYDRKSN
-785 KIVVNR
+785 AIVVNR

-836 EKYEDHASKN
+836 EKHEDHASKN

-872 EKTLIQKIIDWFK
+872 EKTLIQRIIDWFK

-950 KTAENRVASLRYN
+950 KTAENRMASLRYN

-1013 VLYSLDEAEKVIK
+1013 VIYSLDEAERVIK

-1088 NEFDNILSVVD
+1088 NEFDNILSIVD

-1104 FSSKKMIDR
+1104 FSSKKMVDR

-1138 AKDPNIDR
+1138 SKDPNIDR

-1215 ERDVDGKKTGY
+1215 EKDVDGKKTGY

-1353 DPITGELKPEG
+1353 DPVTGELKPEG

-1403 MEGYTPDGSDTLYSA
+1403 IEGYTPDGSDTLYSA

-1427 LTDEFKEKVSKQN
+1427 LTDEFKEKISKQN

-1564 SEESKFYNK
+1564 SEESRFYNK

-1646 WGSRGLIT
+1646 WGNKGLIT

-1710 ITKYYRMACNYENK
+1710 IVKYYRMACNYENK

-1794 YFSRWGRDIGLS
+1794 HFSRWGRDIGLS

-1840 ANSILTK
+1840 ANGILTK
-1847 ELISLKV
+1847 ELISLKA

-1865 KLIGVLEYNG
+1865 KLIGALEYNG

-1899 TEPYAA
+1899 VEPYSA
-1905 FKLMSFLPNSV
+1905 FKLMSFLPNSA
-1916 FAVSVYLNYKLIRLE
+1916 FTVSVYLNYKLVRLE

-1974 DGFRVKSKYA
+1974 DGFRVKPKYA

-2041 ISPVYWNYQTK
+2041 ISPMYWNYQTK

-2072 NLIKLLRVLTGRND
+2072 KLIKLLRVLTGRND

-2100 IKKQIDLHIRR
+2100 VKKQIDLHIRR
-2111 FNAQIFTYF
+2111 FNAQMFTYF

-2180 INRVINPLSYLSS
+2180 VNRAINPVSYLSS

>member
-67 AIQAKARTYSKSFKK
+67 AIQAKARTYSKSFKE
-82 WFGESKVVDENGE
+82 WFGDWTGNVSIDIDSKDAIDYLYSTNTELSKVGSKEEYAQYVNSIYPNSLINSIYWHGTDSDLSQGVENTKKGKGSGAPETGAEMYFNKQPWASLQYISGVNRNIPDTEGYNNWVKLWWELKEALGNGRMDTDEWKNEIIGPNTRQYSPNKRGIFNRDKGGSNGKYLSERKARYGYQDKTDKEFFEEVFDIRYGKETFNDWVNRKKSEFQDVWESRQVKKGMYPAVLNVQNPIVEKNQNTYYEEQRGLFTKAKKDKNDAIVSDEANNEFGSDVVVIFNPKENVHFLGTKQDIENFKNWKSSNKDKTNVSKVVDKNGE
-95 PLVVYHGTGTPN
+95 PKLMFRTDDKGKNIMGRGDGGPFFATDNILVAA
-107 KIEEFKSKNN
+107 S
-117 KIWFTDKSTAQAYAN
+117 YA
-132 FDQDMRDEVGLDSS
+132 FEDSS
-146 NNIYPVFLSI
+146 SLYKGFINL
-156 KNPKY
+156 KNPYIINEESHGFHLMYNGKQTSIPEITETLIKEGY
-161 FDNVSYTTL
+161 DGVLYKRVWDVGDYIDYDPEIDYWASNV
-170 ENFESADNDGMIAT
+170 AM
-184 NVSDYEGS
+184 
-192 QEQIVA
+192 
-198 FNPNQIKSVD
+198 FNPNQMKSID
-208 NQGTFSIQDNNI
+208 NQGTFSTQDNNI
-220 YNQKIVSRETRLEN
+220 YLADSNTENISQLESMQ
-234 FYNSY
+234 SY
-239 VKLRTKTVEKAEN
+239 
-252 ETELRKRR
+252 
-260 SKLSSNSKLHE
+260 SNSKE
-271 TNLDAIM
+271 
-278 QEILGIYIYDADYS
+278 
-292 TTDSTLRELNNL
+292 
-304 SESRY
+304 
-309 LTLLNE
+309 
-315 EIDKLDRLLIP
+315 
-326 VDSLIAAVN
+326 
-335 NINKG
+335 
-340 YNKLSDYSKEVQDR
+340 
-354 LFNMPVYREATE
+354 
-366 LPVITRAKSLKQYN
+366 
-380 AYQKIKYNKELNT
+380 
-393 FISNLKLTQLKLAA
+393 
-407 RKYHLDTI
+407 
-415 KMFVEEYDRG
+415 
-425 FEDMKLKVLDEYL
+425 
-438 YRTSLLSKKAPK
+438 
-450 LQGTYNLLEDLA
+450 
-462 KGQSELDSKNAN
+462 
-474 EQIQKISN
+474 
-482 VTNIKQALELL
+482 
-493 SKELPEYAPFI
+493 
-504 RHLQEIPYYE
+504 
-514 DILIEIDYNSEDS
+514 
-527 FALTKAVG
+527 
-535 NTSFKIDPET
+535 
-545 NEYTAKITINK
+545 
-556 ESFGYRTLLH
+556 
-566 EIVHAFSSI
+566 
-575 ALAGR
+575 
-580 DEHGN
+580 
-585 NEFVSDIIAIIDHC
+585 
-599 NKYFEIPKIF
+599 
-609 GTLMQDS
+609 
-616 LNYGFTNPQEF
+616 
-627 IAEFFSNPAF
+627 
-637 QMLLKE
+637 
-643 IPTIGETEIKE
+643 
-654 KNIFKSV
+654 
-661 VEAITKF
+661 
-668 FASFFNKEKN
+668 
-678 LYNQIEPLMYKIID
+678 
-692 FQSDLHKNNT
+692 
-702 IKYNPNREYNSDNYT
+702 
-717 NNQVITKVIS
+717 
-727 NSKDLLDN
+727 LLDN
-735 SRSKMATVL
+735 MDSEMATVL
-744 RDVANKINMHPVSIE
+744 NDVASKINMQPVSIE
-759 YTDRPL
+759 YIDRPL
-765 NEAYPEATYWTPA
+765 NEMYPEATYWTPA
-778 IYDRNSN
+778 IYDRKSN
-785 KIVVNR
+785 AIVVNR

-836 EKYEDHASKN
+836 EKHDDHASKN

-872 EKTLIQKIIDWFK
+872 EKTLIQRIIDWFK

-950 KTAENRVASLRYN
+950 KTAENRMASLRYN

-1013 VLYSLDEAEKVIK
+1013 VLYSLDEAERVIK

-1167 PVNSPKFVIKLL
+1167 PVNSPKFIIKLL

-1194 YRKYAELYKAAKET
+1194 YRKYAELYKAAKDT

-1248 KNHKLASIDELKLN
+1248 KKHKLASIDELKLN

-1276 KSENCERKYTP
+1276 KAENCERKYTP

-1403 MEGYTPDGSDTLYSA
+1403 VEGYTPDGSDTLYSA

-1427 LTDEFKEKVSKQN
+1427 LTDKFKEKVSKQN

-1710 ITKYYRMACNYENK
+1710 IAKYYRMACNYENK

-1794 YFSRWGRDIGLS
+1794 HFSRWGRDIGLS

-1840 ANSILTK
+1840 ANGILTK
-1847 ELISLKV
+1847 ELISLKA

-1865 KLIGVLEYNG
+1865 KLIGALEYNG

-1899 TEPYAA
+1899 AEPYSA
-1905 FKLMSFLPNSV
+1905 FKLMSFLPNSA
-1916 FAVSVYLNYKLIRLE
+1916 FTVSVYLNYRLIRLE

-2041 ISPVYWNYQTK
+2041 ISPMYWNYQTK

-2072 NLIKLLRVLTGRND
+2072 KLIKLLRVLTGRND

-2100 IKKQIDLHIRR
+2100 VKKQIDLHIRR

-2180 INRVINPLSYLSS
+2180 VNRVINPLSYLSS
-2193 RKYEEIERGAYKGL
+2193 RKYEEIKRGAYKGL

>member
-67 AIQAKARTYSKSFKK
+67 AIQAKARTYSKSFKE
-82 WFGESKVVDENGE
+82 WFGDWTGNVSIDIDSKDAIDYLYSTNTELSKVGSKEEYTQYVNSIYPNSLINSIYWHGTDSDLSQGIENTKKGKGSGAPETGAEMYFNKQPWASLQYLSGVNRNIPDIEGYNNWVKLWWELKEALGNGRMDTDEWKNEIIGPNTRQYSPNKRGIFNRDKGGSNGKYLSERKARYGYQDKTDKEFFEEVFDIRYGKETFNDWVNRKKSEFQNVWKSRQVKKGMYPAVLNIQNPIVEKNQNTYYEEQRGLFTKAKRDKNDAIVSNEANNEFGSDVVVIFNPKENVHFLGTKQDIESFKNWKSSNKDKTNVSKVVDENGE
-95 PLVVYHGTGTPN
+95 PKLMFRTDDKGKNIMGRGDGGPFFATDNILVAA
-107 KIEEFKSKNN
+107 S
-117 KIWFTDKSTAQAYAN
+117 YA
-132 FDQDMRDEVGLDSS
+132 FEDSS
-146 NNIYPVFLSI
+146 SLYKGFINL
-156 KNPKY
+156 KNPYIINEESHGFYLMYNGKQTSIPEITETLIKEGY
-161 FDNVSYTTL
+161 DGVLYKRVWDVGDYIDYDPETDYWASNV
-170 ENFESADNDGMIAT
+170 A
-184 NVSDYEGS
+184 V
-192 QEQIVA
+192 
-198 FNPNQIKSVD
+198 FNPNQMKSID
-208 NQGTFSIQDNNI
+208 NQGTFSTQDNNI
-220 YNQKIVSRETRLEN
+220 YLADSNTENISQLESMQ
-234 FYNSY
+234 SY
-239 VKLRTKTVEKAEN
+239 
-252 ETELRKRR
+252 
-260 SKLSSNSKLHE
+260 SNSKE
-271 TNLDAIM
+271 
-278 QEILGIYIYDADYS
+278 
-292 TTDSTLRELNNL
+292 
-304 SESRY
+304 
-309 LTLLNE
+309 
-315 EIDKLDRLLIP
+315 
-326 VDSLIAAVN
+326 
-335 NINKG
+335 
-340 YNKLSDYSKEVQDR
+340 
-354 LFNMPVYREATE
+354 
-366 LPVITRAKSLKQYN
+366 
-380 AYQKIKYNKELNT
+380 
-393 FISNLKLTQLKLAA
+393 
-407 RKYHLDTI
+407 
-415 KMFVEEYDRG
+415 
-425 FEDMKLKVLDEYL
+425 
-438 YRTSLLSKKAPK
+438 
-450 LQGTYNLLEDLA
+450 
-462 KGQSELDSKNAN
+462 
-474 EQIQKISN
+474 
-482 VTNIKQALELL
+482 
-493 SKELPEYAPFI
+493 
-504 RHLQEIPYYE
+504 
-514 DILIEIDYNSEDS
+514 
-527 FALTKAVG
+527 
-535 NTSFKIDPET
+535 
-545 NEYTAKITINK
+545 
-556 ESFGYRTLLH
+556 
-566 EIVHAFSSI
+566 
-575 ALAGR
+575 
-580 DEHGN
+580 
-585 NEFVSDIIAIIDHC
+585 
-599 NKYFEIPKIF
+599 
-609 GTLMQDS
+609 
-616 LNYGFTNPQEF
+616 
-627 IAEFFSNPAF
+627 
-637 QMLLKE
+637 
-643 IPTIGETEIKE
+643 
-654 KNIFKSV
+654 
-661 VEAITKF
+661 
-668 FASFFNKEKN
+668 
-678 LYNQIEPLMYKIID
+678 
-692 FQSDLHKNNT
+692 
-702 IKYNPNREYNSDNYT
+702 
-717 NNQVITKVIS
+717 
-727 NSKDLLDN
+727 LLDN
-735 SRSKMATVL
+735 MNSEMATAL
-744 RDVANKINMHPVSIE
+744 NDVANKIGMQPVSIE

-765 NEAYPEATYWTPA
+765 NEIYPEATYWTPA
-778 IYDRNSN
+778 IYDRKSN
-785 KIVVNR
+785 TIVINR

-836 EKYEDHASKN
+836 EKYDDHASKN

-872 EKTLIQKIIDWFK
+872 EKTLIQRIIDWFK

-944 VFSDMV
+944 VFSDMI

-1013 VLYSLDEAEKVIK
+1013 VLYSLDEAERVIK

-1077 NRNIYENILGT
+1077 NRNIYENILGI
-1088 NEFDNILSVVD
+1088 NEFDNILSTVD

-1104 FSSKKMIDR
+1104 FSSKKMVDR

-1276 KSENCERKYTP
+1276 KAENCERKYTP

-1403 MEGYTPDGSDTLYSA
+1403 VEGYTPDGSDTLYSA

-1654 GTRNYMV
+1654 GTRNYMI

-1710 ITKYYRMACNYENK
+1710 IAKYYRMACNYENK
-1724 KKVAPQ
+1724 KKIAPQ

-1794 YFSRWGRDIGLS
+1794 HFSRWGRDIGLS

-1840 ANSILTK
+1840 ANGILTK
-1847 ELISLKV
+1847 ELISLKA

-1865 KLIGVLEYNG
+1865 KLVGVLEYNG

-1899 TEPYAA
+1899 TEPYSA
-1905 FKLMSFLPNSV
+1905 FKLMSFLPNSA
-1916 FAVSVYLNYKLIRLE
+1916 FAISVYLNYRLIRLE

-1974 DGFRVKSKYA
+1974 DGFRVKPKYA

-2041 ISPVYWNYQTK
+2041 ISPMYWNYQTK

-2072 NLIKLLRVLTGRND
+2072 KLIKLLRVLTGRND

-2100 IKKQIDLHIRR
+2100 VKKQIDLHIRR
-2111 FNAQIFTYF
+2111 FNAQMFTYF

-2180 INRVINPLSYLSS
+2180 VNRAINPVSYLSS

>member
-67 AIQAKARTYSKSFKK
+67 AIQAKARTYSKSFKE
-82 WFGESKVVDENGE
+82 WFGDWTGNVSIDIDSKDAIDYLYSTNTELPKVGSKEEYAQYINSIYPNSLINSIYWHGTDSDLSQGVENTKKGKGSGAPETGAEMYFNKQPWASLQYVSGVNRNIPDTEGYNNWVKLWWELKEALGNGRMDTDEWKNEIIGPNTRQYSPNKRGIFNRDKGGSNGKYLSERKARYGYQDKTDKEFFEEVFDIRYGKETFNDWVNRKKSEFQDVWKSRQVKKGMYPAVLNVQNPIVEKNQNTYYEEQRGLFTKAKQNKNDAIVSNEAKNEFGSDVVIVFNPKENVHFLGTKQDVEDFKNWKNSNKDKTNVSKVVDENGE
-95 PLVVYHGTGTPN
+95 PLVVYHGSSSEFDTFAIPSVDNRQYLSTKIAPKFFFTPSI
-107 KIEEFKSKNN
+107 KTAKSFISPRDEAILHIVDRELDFIPLDEVQKGEEDEFVWGYIAKKLKGVTVEELKN
-117 KIWFTDKSTAQAYAN
+117 IWFSHVEAGDVHTYKNPNRDKL
-132 FDQDMRDEVGLDSS
+132 F
-146 NNIYPVFLSI
+146 YPVFLSA
-156 KNPKY
+156 KNLLVIDGKGERA
-161 FDNVSYTTL
+161 DKVLS
-170 ENFESADNDGMIAT
+170 ENKNEIDANESVLIT
-184 NVSDYEGS
+184 NIDETRESKPISDYLVS
-192 QEQIVA
+192 
-198 FNPNQIKSVD
+198 NPNQIKSID
-208 NQGTFSIQDNNI
+208 NQGTFSTQENNI
-220 YNQKIVSRETRLEN
+220 YLADSNSENTSQLESMQ
-234 FYNSY
+234 SY
-239 VKLRTKTVEKAEN
+239 
-252 ETELRKRR
+252 
-260 SKLSSNSKLHE
+260 SNSKE
-271 TNLDAIM
+271 
-278 QEILGIYIYDADYS
+278 
-292 TTDSTLRELNNL
+292 
-304 SESRY
+304 
-309 LTLLNE
+309 
-315 EIDKLDRLLIP
+315 
-326 VDSLIAAVN
+326 
-335 NINKG
+335 
-340 YNKLSDYSKEVQDR
+340 
-354 LFNMPVYREATE
+354 
-366 LPVITRAKSLKQYN
+366 
-380 AYQKIKYNKELNT
+380 
-393 FISNLKLTQLKLAA
+393 
-407 RKYHLDTI
+407 
-415 KMFVEEYDRG
+415 
-425 FEDMKLKVLDEYL
+425 
-438 YRTSLLSKKAPK
+438 
-450 LQGTYNLLEDLA
+450 
-462 KGQSELDSKNAN
+462 
-474 EQIQKISN
+474 
-482 VTNIKQALELL
+482 
-493 SKELPEYAPFI
+493 
-504 RHLQEIPYYE
+504 
-514 DILIEIDYNSEDS
+514 
-527 FALTKAVG
+527 
-535 NTSFKIDPET
+535 
-545 NEYTAKITINK
+545 
-556 ESFGYRTLLH
+556 
-566 EIVHAFSSI
+566 
-575 ALAGR
+575 
-580 DEHGN
+580 
-585 NEFVSDIIAIIDHC
+585 
-599 NKYFEIPKIF
+599 
-609 GTLMQDS
+609 
-616 LNYGFTNPQEF
+616 
-627 IAEFFSNPAF
+627 
-637 QMLLKE
+637 
-643 IPTIGETEIKE
+643 
-654 KNIFKSV
+654 
-661 VEAITKF
+661 
-668 FASFFNKEKN
+668 
-678 LYNQIEPLMYKIID
+678 
-692 FQSDLHKNNT
+692 
-702 IKYNPNREYNSDNYT
+702 
-717 NNQVITKVIS
+717 
-727 NSKDLLDN
+727 LLDN
-735 SRSKMATVL
+735 MDSEMATVL
-744 RDVANKINMHPVSIE
+744 NDVAAKINMQPVSIE

-785 KIVVNR
+785 KIVINR

-980 LSNLRSIQNSI
+980 LSSLRSIQNSI
-991 TDVEGVNNITNF
+991 TDVEGVNNIANF

-1208 RDHNLLF
+1208 RDHKLLF

-1248 KNHKLASIDELKLN
+1248 KKHKLASIDELKLN
-1262 PSLWIQYQKDYNDW
+1262 PSLWMQYQKDYNDW
-1276 KSENCERKYTP
+1276 KAENCERKYTP

-1327 FERMPIDEYQ
+1327 FERIPIDEYQ

-1403 MEGYTPDGSDTLYSA
+1403 VEGYTPDGSDTLYSA

-1615 DVMNE
+1615 DIMNE

-2041 ISPVYWNYQTK
+2041 LSPMYWNYQTK

-2072 NLIKLLRVLTGRND
+2072 KLIKLLRVLTGRND

-2100 IKKQIDLHIRR
+2100 VKKQIDLHIRR
-2111 FNAQIFTYF
+2111 FNAQMFTYF

-2152 LESGSRYNAMDVFDI
+2152 LESGSRYNAMDIFDI
-2167 LNSITPLIQTFVD
+2167 LNSITPLTQTFED

>member
-67 AIQAKARTYSKSFKK
+67 AIQAKARTYSKSFRE
-82 WFGESKVVDENGE
+82 WFGDWVNPLKPGDIVFGHPAIGKTYSLESGKYKDKIIDWDVEFNEKRDKWIEDHSNTVKGTPEYKKARNEYLIYPENHPDYVEFLTEEWERVKSKTKKEGKILFASPHNLLKMFPQDFDRIINLKDEDFVKRNIERGGKERESKLWKEGINNTILNTTNIPIEYLNENQHFEDYLNKYIGVSKVVDENGE
-95 PLVVYHGTGTPN
+95 PLVVYHGSSSEFDTFAIPSVDNRQYLSTKIAPKFFFTPSI
-107 KIEEFKSKNN
+107 KTAKSFISPRDEAILHIVDRELDFIPLDEVQKGEEDEFVWGYIAKKLKGVTVEELKN
-117 KIWFTDKSTAQAYAN
+117 IWFSHVEAGDVHTYKNPNRDKL
-132 FDQDMRDEVGLDSS
+132 F
-146 NNIYPVFLSI
+146 YPVFLSA
-156 KNPKY
+156 KNLLVIDGKGERA
-161 FDNVSYTTL
+161 DKVLS
-170 ENFESADNDGMIAT
+170 ENKNEIDANESVLIT
-184 NVSDYEGS
+184 NIDETRESKPISDYLVS
-192 QEQIVA
+192 
-198 FNPNQIKSVD
+198 NPNQIKSID
-208 NQGTFSIQDNNI
+208 NQGTFSTQENNI
-220 YNQKIVSRETRLEN
+220 YLADSNSENTSQLESMQ
-234 FYNSY
+234 SY
-239 VKLRTKTVEKAEN
+239 
-252 ETELRKRR
+252 
-260 SKLSSNSKLHE
+260 SNSKE
-271 TNLDAIM
+271 
-278 QEILGIYIYDADYS
+278 
-292 TTDSTLRELNNL
+292 
-304 SESRY
+304 
-309 LTLLNE
+309 
-315 EIDKLDRLLIP
+315 
-326 VDSLIAAVN
+326 
-335 NINKG
+335 
-340 YNKLSDYSKEVQDR
+340 
-354 LFNMPVYREATE
+354 
-366 LPVITRAKSLKQYN
+366 
-380 AYQKIKYNKELNT
+380 
-393 FISNLKLTQLKLAA
+393 
-407 RKYHLDTI
+407 
-415 KMFVEEYDRG
+415 
-425 FEDMKLKVLDEYL
+425 
-438 YRTSLLSKKAPK
+438 
-450 LQGTYNLLEDLA
+450 
-462 KGQSELDSKNAN
+462 
-474 EQIQKISN
+474 
-482 VTNIKQALELL
+482 
-493 SKELPEYAPFI
+493 
-504 RHLQEIPYYE
+504 
-514 DILIEIDYNSEDS
+514 
-527 FALTKAVG
+527 
-535 NTSFKIDPET
+535 
-545 NEYTAKITINK
+545 
-556 ESFGYRTLLH
+556 
-566 EIVHAFSSI
+566 
-575 ALAGR
+575 
-580 DEHGN
+580 
-585 NEFVSDIIAIIDHC
+585 
-599 NKYFEIPKIF
+599 
-609 GTLMQDS
+609 
-616 LNYGFTNPQEF
+616 
-627 IAEFFSNPAF
+627 
-637 QMLLKE
+637 
-643 IPTIGETEIKE
+643 
-654 KNIFKSV
+654 
-661 VEAITKF
+661 
-668 FASFFNKEKN
+668 
-678 LYNQIEPLMYKIID
+678 
-692 FQSDLHKNNT
+692 
-702 IKYNPNREYNSDNYT
+702 
-717 NNQVITKVIS
+717 
-727 NSKDLLDN
+727 LLDN
-735 SRSKMATVL
+735 MDSEMATVL
-744 RDVANKINMHPVSIE
+744 NDVAAKINMQPVSIE

-980 LSNLRSIQNSI
+980 LSSLRSIQNSI
-991 TDVEGVNNITNF
+991 TDVEGVNNIANF

-1034 AQITNDTEELTKLRT
+1034 AQITNDTEELTRLRT

-1248 KNHKLASIDELKLN
+1248 KKHKLASIDELKLN

-1276 KSENCERKYTP
+1276 KAENCERKYTP

-1353 DPITGELKPEG
+1353 DPISGELKPEG

-1724 KKVAPQ
+1724 KKIAPQ

-1847 ELISLKV
+1847 ELINLKV

-2041 ISPVYWNYQTK
+2041 ISPMYWNYQTK

-2072 NLIKLLRVLTGRND
+2072 KLIKLLRVLTGRND

-2100 IKKQIDLHIRR
+2100 VKKQIDLHIRR
-2111 FNAQIFTYF
+2111 FNAQMFTYF

-2152 LESGSRYNAMDVFDI
+2152 LESGSRYNAMDIFDI
-2167 LNSITPLIQTFVD
+2167 LNSITPLTQTFED

>member
-67 AIQAKARTYSKSFKK
+67 AIQAKARTYSNSFKE
-82 WFGESKVVDENGE
+82 WFGDWTGNVSIDIDSKDAIDYLYSTNTELSKVGSKEEYAQYVNSIYPNSLINSIYWHGTDSDLSQGVENTKKGKGSGAPETGAEMYFNKQPWASLQYISGVNRNIPDTEGYNNWVKLWWELKEALGNGRMDTDEWKNEIIGPNTRQYSPNKRGIFNRDKGGSNGKYLSERKARYGYQDKTDKEFFEEVFDIRYGKETFNDWVNRKKSEFQDVWESRQVKKGMYPAVLNVQNPIVEKNQNTYYEEQRGLFTKAKKDKNDAIVSDEANNEFGSDVVVIFNPKENVHFLGTKQDIENFKNWKSSNKDKTNVSKVVDENGE
-95 PLVVYHGTGTPN
+95 PKLMFRTDDKGKNIMGRGDGGPFFATDNILVAA
-107 KIEEFKSKNN
+107 S
-117 KIWFTDKSTAQAYAN
+117 YA
-132 FDQDMRDEVGLDSS
+132 FEDSS
-146 NNIYPVFLSI
+146 SLYKGFINL
-156 KNPKY
+156 KNPYIINEESHGFYLMYNGKQTSIPEITETLIKEGY
-161 FDNVSYTTL
+161 DGVLYKRVWDVGDYIDYDPETDYWASNV
-170 ENFESADNDGMIAT
+170 A
-184 NVSDYEGS
+184 V
-192 QEQIVA
+192 
-198 FNPNQIKSVD
+198 FNPNQMKSID
-208 NQGTFSIQDNNI
+208 NQGTFSTQDNNI
-220 YNQKIVSRETRLEN
+220 YLADSNTENISQLESMQ
-234 FYNSY
+234 SY
-239 VKLRTKTVEKAEN
+239 
-252 ETELRKRR
+252 
-260 SKLSSNSKLHE
+260 SNSKE
-271 TNLDAIM
+271 
-278 QEILGIYIYDADYS
+278 
-292 TTDSTLRELNNL
+292 
-304 SESRY
+304 
-309 LTLLNE
+309 
-315 EIDKLDRLLIP
+315 
-326 VDSLIAAVN
+326 
-335 NINKG
+335 
-340 YNKLSDYSKEVQDR
+340 
-354 LFNMPVYREATE
+354 
-366 LPVITRAKSLKQYN
+366 
-380 AYQKIKYNKELNT
+380 
-393 FISNLKLTQLKLAA
+393 
-407 RKYHLDTI
+407 
-415 KMFVEEYDRG
+415 
-425 FEDMKLKVLDEYL
+425 
-438 YRTSLLSKKAPK
+438 
-450 LQGTYNLLEDLA
+450 
-462 KGQSELDSKNAN
+462 
-474 EQIQKISN
+474 
-482 VTNIKQALELL
+482 
-493 SKELPEYAPFI
+493 
-504 RHLQEIPYYE
+504 
-514 DILIEIDYNSEDS
+514 
-527 FALTKAVG
+527 
-535 NTSFKIDPET
+535 
-545 NEYTAKITINK
+545 
-556 ESFGYRTLLH
+556 
-566 EIVHAFSSI
+566 
-575 ALAGR
+575 
-580 DEHGN
+580 
-585 NEFVSDIIAIIDHC
+585 
-599 NKYFEIPKIF
+599 
-609 GTLMQDS
+609 
-616 LNYGFTNPQEF
+616 
-627 IAEFFSNPAF
+627 
-637 QMLLKE
+637 
-643 IPTIGETEIKE
+643 
-654 KNIFKSV
+654 
-661 VEAITKF
+661 
-668 FASFFNKEKN
+668 
-678 LYNQIEPLMYKIID
+678 
-692 FQSDLHKNNT
+692 
-702 IKYNPNREYNSDNYT
+702 
-717 NNQVITKVIS
+717 
-727 NSKDLLDN
+727 LLDN
-735 SRSKMATVL
+735 MDSEMATVL
-744 RDVANKINMHPVSIE
+744 NDVAAKINMQPVSIE

-765 NEAYPEATYWTPA
+765 NEVYPEATYWTPA

-785 KIVVNR
+785 TIVVNR

-836 EKYEDHASKN
+836 EKHDDHASKN

-1403 MEGYTPDGSDTLYSA
+1403 IEGYTPDGSDTLYSA

-1496 KKTVGSVR
+1496 KKTASSVR

-1525 EDIWVD
+1525 DDIWVD

-1654 GTRNYMV
+1654 GTRNYMI

-1710 ITKYYRMACNYENK
+1710 IAKYYRMACNYENK

-1840 ANSILTK
+1840 ANGILTK
-1847 ELISLKV
+1847 ELISLKA

-1865 KLIGVLEYNG
+1865 KLVGVLEYNG

-1899 TEPYAA
+1899 AEPYAA
-1905 FKLMSFLPNSV
+1905 FKLMSFLPNSA
-1916 FAVSVYLNYKLIRLE
+1916 FTVSVYLNYKLIRLE

-2041 ISPVYWNYQTK
+2041 ISPMYWNYQTK

-2072 NLIKLLRVLTGRND
+2072 KLIKLLRVLTGRND

-2100 IKKQIDLHIRR
+2100 VKKQIDLHIRR

-2180 INRVINPLSYLSS
+2180 VNRVINPLSYLSS

-2220 LNAYYNMKNP
+2220 LNSYYNMKNP

>member
-9 KNKEVAREFEEL
+9 KNEEVAREFEEL

-54 SDLLEHYNGDRVA
+54 SDLLKHYNGDRVA
-67 AIQAKARTYSKSFKK
+67 AIQAKARTYSNSFRNWFGDWTGNVSADIDSGDAIDYLYSTNTELSKVGSKEEYAQYVNSIYPNSLINSIYWHGTDSDLSQGVENTKKGKGSGAPETGTEMYFNKQPWASLQYVSGVNRNIPDTEGYNNWVKLWWELKEALGNGRMESNDWKNEIIGPNTRQYSPNKRGIFNRDKGGSNGKYLSERKARYGYQDKTDKEFFEEVFDIRYGKETFNDWVNRKKSEFQDVWKSRQVKKGMYPAVLNVQNPIVEKNQNTYYEEQRGLFTKAKRDKNDAIVSNEANNEFRSDVVVIFNPKENVHFLGTKQDIESFKNWK
-82 WFGESKVVDENGE
+82 SSNKDKTNVSKVVDENGE
-95 PLVVYHGTGTPN
+95 PKLMFRTDDKG
-107 KIEEFKSKNN
+107 KN
-117 KIWFTDKSTAQAYAN
+117 IMGRGDGGPFFATDNISVAASYA
-132 FDQDMRDEVGLDSS
+132 FEDSS
-146 NNIYPVFLSI
+146 SLYKGFINL
-156 KNPKY
+156 KNPYIINEESHGFFLMYNGKQTSIPEITETLIKEGY
-161 FDNVSYTTL
+161 DGVLYKRVWDVGDNIDYDPETDYWAS
-170 ENFESADNDGMIAT
+170 
-184 NVSDYEGS
+184 NVA
-192 QEQIVA
+192 V
-198 FNPNQIKSVD
+198 FNPNQMKSID
-208 NQGTFSIQDNNI
+208 NQGTFSTQDNNI
-220 YNQKIVSRETRLEN
+220 YLADSNTENISQLESMQ
-234 FYNSY
+234 SY
-239 VKLRTKTVEKAEN
+239 
-252 ETELRKRR
+252 
-260 SKLSSNSKLHE
+260 SNSKE
-271 TNLDAIM
+271 
-278 QEILGIYIYDADYS
+278 
-292 TTDSTLRELNNL
+292 
-304 SESRY
+304 
-309 LTLLNE
+309 
-315 EIDKLDRLLIP
+315 
-326 VDSLIAAVN
+326 
-335 NINKG
+335 
-340 YNKLSDYSKEVQDR
+340 
-354 LFNMPVYREATE
+354 
-366 LPVITRAKSLKQYN
+366 
-380 AYQKIKYNKELNT
+380 
-393 FISNLKLTQLKLAA
+393 
-407 RKYHLDTI
+407 
-415 KMFVEEYDRG
+415 
-425 FEDMKLKVLDEYL
+425 
-438 YRTSLLSKKAPK
+438 
-450 LQGTYNLLEDLA
+450 
-462 KGQSELDSKNAN
+462 
-474 EQIQKISN
+474 
-482 VTNIKQALELL
+482 
-493 SKELPEYAPFI
+493 
-504 RHLQEIPYYE
+504 
-514 DILIEIDYNSEDS
+514 
-527 FALTKAVG
+527 
-535 NTSFKIDPET
+535 
-545 NEYTAKITINK
+545 
-556 ESFGYRTLLH
+556 
-566 EIVHAFSSI
+566 
-575 ALAGR
+575 
-580 DEHGN
+580 
-585 NEFVSDIIAIIDHC
+585 
-599 NKYFEIPKIF
+599 
-609 GTLMQDS
+609 
-616 LNYGFTNPQEF
+616 
-627 IAEFFSNPAF
+627 
-637 QMLLKE
+637 
-643 IPTIGETEIKE
+643 
-654 KNIFKSV
+654 
-661 VEAITKF
+661 
-668 FASFFNKEKN
+668 
-678 LYNQIEPLMYKIID
+678 
-692 FQSDLHKNNT
+692 
-702 IKYNPNREYNSDNYT
+702 
-717 NNQVITKVIS
+717 
-727 NSKDLLDN
+727 LLDN
-735 SRSKMATVL
+735 MDSEMATVL
-744 RDVANKINMHPVSIE
+744 NDVASKINMQPVSIE
-759 YTDRPL
+759 YIDRPL
-765 NEAYPEATYWTPA
+765 NEMYPEATYWTPA
-778 IYDRNSN
+778 IYDRKSN
-785 KIVVNR
+785 AIVVNR

-836 EKYEDHASKN
+836 EKHDDHASKN

-872 EKTLIQKIIDWFK
+872 EKTLIQRIIDWFK

-950 KTAENRVASLRYN
+950 KTAENRMASLRYN

-1013 VLYSLDEAEKVIK
+1013 VLYSLDEAERVIK

-1088 NEFDNILSVVD
+1088 NEFDNILSIVD

-1104 FSSKKMIDR
+1104 FSSKKMVDR

-1276 KSENCERKYTP
+1276 KAENCERKYTP
-1287 EFYAIFTNLSMEA
+1287 EFYAIFTNLSMET

-1327 FERMPIDEYQ
+1327 FERMPVEEYQ
-1337 KYIRLLEKKRN
+1337 KYNRLLEKKRN

-1403 MEGYTPDGSDTLYSA
+1403 VEGYTPDGSDTLYSA

-1504 LFKSELSDLAK
+1504 LFKSELSDIAK
-1515 ENGGKSAVSP
+1515 ENGGKSAVSF
-1525 EDIWVD
+1525 EDIWID

-1564 SEESKFYNK
+1564 SEESRFYNK

-1654 GTRNYMV
+1654 GTRNYMI

-1710 ITKYYRMACNYENK
+1710 IVKYYRMACNYENK

-1847 ELISLKV
+1847 ELISLKA

-1865 KLIGVLEYNG
+1865 KLIGALEYNG

-1899 TEPYAA
+1899 TEPYSA
-1905 FKLMSFLPNSV
+1905 FKLMSFLPNSA
-1916 FAVSVYLNYKLIRLE
+1916 FAISVYLNYRLIRLE

-1952 IEERKAIYRNAKD
+1952 IEERKAMYRNAKD

-2041 ISPVYWNYQTK
+2041 ISPMYWNYQTK

-2100 IKKQIDLHIRR
+2100 VKKQIDLHIRR

-2180 INRVINPLSYLSS
+2180 VNRVINPLSYLSS

>member
-9 KNKEVAREFEEL
+9 KNEEVAKEFEEL

-67 AIQAKARTYSKSFKK
+67 AIQAKARTYSKSFKE
-82 WFGESKVVDENGE
+82 WFGDWTGNVSIDIDSKDAIDYLYSTNTELSKVGSKEEYAQYVNSIYPNSLINSIYWHGTDSDLSQGVENTKKGKGSGAPETGAEMYFNKQPWASLQYISGVNRNIPDTEGYNNWVKLWWELKEALGNGRMDTDEWKNEIIGPNTRQYSPNKRGIFNRDKGGSNGKYLSERKARYGYQDKTDKEFFEEVFDIRYGKETFNDWVNRKKSEFQDIWESRQVKKGMYPAVLNVQNPIVEKNQNTYYEEQRGLFTKAKKDKNDAIVSDEANNEFGSDVVVIFNPKENVHFLGTKQDIENFKNWKSSNKDKTNVSKVVDKNGE
-95 PLVVYHGTGTPN
+95 PLIVYHGSSAVFDTFDEKYQRRGQFNFGFYFTPN
-107 KIEEFKSKNN
+107 KELANRYSYNN
-117 KIWFTDKSTAQAYAN
+117 TGLYA
-132 FDQDMRDEVGLDSS
+132 
-146 NNIYPVFLSI
+146 VFLNLKEEDTI
-156 KNPKY
+156 PQTRYDDWVFKDGVIVKGN
-161 FDNVSYTTL
+161 L
-170 ENFESADNDGMIAT
+170 ESN
-184 NVSDYEGS
+184 
-192 QEQIVA
+192 EQAREIVVRRS
-198 FNPNQIKSVD
+198 NQIKSID
-208 NQGTFSIQDNNI
+208 NQGTFSTQDNNI
-220 YNQKIVSRETRLEN
+220 YLADSNSENTIQLESMQ
-234 FYNSY
+234 SY
-239 VKLRTKTVEKAEN
+239 
-252 ETELRKRR
+252 
-260 SKLSSNSKLHE
+260 SNSKE
-271 TNLDAIM
+271 
-278 QEILGIYIYDADYS
+278 
-292 TTDSTLRELNNL
+292 
-304 SESRY
+304 
-309 LTLLNE
+309 
-315 EIDKLDRLLIP
+315 
-326 VDSLIAAVN
+326 
-335 NINKG
+335 
-340 YNKLSDYSKEVQDR
+340 
-354 LFNMPVYREATE
+354 
-366 LPVITRAKSLKQYN
+366 
-380 AYQKIKYNKELNT
+380 
-393 FISNLKLTQLKLAA
+393 
-407 RKYHLDTI
+407 
-415 KMFVEEYDRG
+415 
-425 FEDMKLKVLDEYL
+425 
-438 YRTSLLSKKAPK
+438 
-450 LQGTYNLLEDLA
+450 
-462 KGQSELDSKNAN
+462 
-474 EQIQKISN
+474 
-482 VTNIKQALELL
+482 
-493 SKELPEYAPFI
+493 
-504 RHLQEIPYYE
+504 
-514 DILIEIDYNSEDS
+514 
-527 FALTKAVG
+527 
-535 NTSFKIDPET
+535 
-545 NEYTAKITINK
+545 
-556 ESFGYRTLLH
+556 
-566 EIVHAFSSI
+566 
-575 ALAGR
+575 
-580 DEHGN
+580 
-585 NEFVSDIIAIIDHC
+585 
-599 NKYFEIPKIF
+599 
-609 GTLMQDS
+609 
-616 LNYGFTNPQEF
+616 
-627 IAEFFSNPAF
+627 
-637 QMLLKE
+637 
-643 IPTIGETEIKE
+643 
-654 KNIFKSV
+654 
-661 VEAITKF
+661 
-668 FASFFNKEKN
+668 
-678 LYNQIEPLMYKIID
+678 
-692 FQSDLHKNNT
+692 
-702 IKYNPNREYNSDNYT
+702 
-717 NNQVITKVIS
+717 
-727 NSKDLLDN
+727 LLDN
-735 SRSKMATVL
+735 MDSEMATVL
-744 RDVANKINMHPVSIE
+744 NDVANKIDMQPVSIE

-765 NEAYPEATYWTPA
+765 NEIYPEATYWTPA
-778 IYDRNSN
+778 IYDRNAN

-836 EKYEDHASKN
+836 EKHEDHASKN

-950 KTAENRVASLRYN
+950 KTAENRMTSLRYN

-980 LSNLRSIQNSI
+980 LSSLRSIQNSI
-991 TDVEGVNNITNF
+991 TDIEGINNITNF

-1013 VLYSLDEAEKVIK
+1013 VIYSLDEAERVIK

-1104 FSSKKMIDR
+1104 FSSKKMVDR

-1276 KSENCERKYTP
+1276 KAENCERKYTP

-1315 KPYRDSSTNKPR
+1315 KPYRDSNTNKPR

-1337 KYIRLLEKKRN
+1337 KYNRLLEKKRN

-1403 MEGYTPDGSDTLYSA
+1403 VEGYTPDGSDTLYSA

-1496 KKTVGSVR
+1496 KKTASGVR
-1504 LFKSELSDLAK
+1504 LFKSELSDIAK
-1515 ENGGKSAVSP
+1515 ENGGKSAVSS

-1724 KKVAPQ
+1724 KKIAPQ

-1865 KLIGVLEYNG
+1865 KLIGALEYNG

-1899 TEPYAA
+1899 VEPYSA
-1905 FKLMSFLPNSV
+1905 FKLMSFLPNSA
-1916 FAVSVYLNYKLIRLE
+1916 FTVSVYLNYKLVRLE

-2041 ISPVYWNYQTK
+2041 ISPMYWNYQTK

-2072 NLIKLLRVLTGRND
+2072 KLIKLLRVLTGRND

-2100 IKKQIDLHIRR
+2100 VKKQIDLHIRR
-2111 FNAQIFTYF
+2111 FNAQMFTYF

-2180 INRVINPLSYLSS
+2180 VNRAINPLSYLSS

>member
-9 KNKEVAREFEEL
+9 KNEEVAREFEEL

-67 AIQAKARTYSKSFKK
+67 AIQAKARTYSKSFKE
-82 WFGESKVVDENGE
+82 WFGDWTGNVSIDIDSKDAIDYLYSTNTELSKVGSKEEYAQYVNSIYPNSLINSIYWHGTDSDLSQGVENTKKGKGSGAPETGAEMYFNKQPWASLQYISGVNRNIPDTEGYNNWVKLWWELKEALGNGRMDTDEWKNEIIGPNTRQYSPNKRGIFNRDKGGSNGKYLSERKARYGYQDKTDKEFFEEVFDIRYGKETFNDWVNRKKSEFQDIWESRQVKKGMYPAVLNVQNPIVEKNQNTYYEEQRGLFTKAKKDKNDAIVSDEANNEFGSDVVVIFNPKENVHFLGTKQDIENFKNWKSSNKDKTNVSKVVDENGE
-95 PLVVYHGTGTPN
+95 PKLMFRTDDKGKNIMGRGDGGPFFATDNILVAA
-107 KIEEFKSKNN
+107 S
-117 KIWFTDKSTAQAYAN
+117 YA
-132 FDQDMRDEVGLDSS
+132 FEDSS
-146 NNIYPVFLSI
+146 SLYKGFINL
-156 KNPKY
+156 KNPYIINEESHGFYLMYNGKQTSIPEITETLIKEGY
-161 FDNVSYTTL
+161 DGVLYKRVWDVGDYIDYDPETDYWASNV
-170 ENFESADNDGMIAT
+170 A
-184 NVSDYEGS
+184 V
-192 QEQIVA
+192 
-198 FNPNQIKSVD
+198 FNPNQMKSID
-208 NQGTFSIQDNNI
+208 NQGTFSTQDNNI
-220 YNQKIVSRETRLEN
+220 YLADSNTENISQLESMQ
-234 FYNSY
+234 SY
-239 VKLRTKTVEKAEN
+239 
-252 ETELRKRR
+252 
-260 SKLSSNSKLHE
+260 SNSKE
-271 TNLDAIM
+271 
-278 QEILGIYIYDADYS
+278 
-292 TTDSTLRELNNL
+292 
-304 SESRY
+304 
-309 LTLLNE
+309 
-315 EIDKLDRLLIP
+315 
-326 VDSLIAAVN
+326 
-335 NINKG
+335 
-340 YNKLSDYSKEVQDR
+340 
-354 LFNMPVYREATE
+354 
-366 LPVITRAKSLKQYN
+366 
-380 AYQKIKYNKELNT
+380 
-393 FISNLKLTQLKLAA
+393 
-407 RKYHLDTI
+407 
-415 KMFVEEYDRG
+415 
-425 FEDMKLKVLDEYL
+425 
-438 YRTSLLSKKAPK
+438 
-450 LQGTYNLLEDLA
+450 
-462 KGQSELDSKNAN
+462 
-474 EQIQKISN
+474 
-482 VTNIKQALELL
+482 
-493 SKELPEYAPFI
+493 
-504 RHLQEIPYYE
+504 
-514 DILIEIDYNSEDS
+514 
-527 FALTKAVG
+527 
-535 NTSFKIDPET
+535 
-545 NEYTAKITINK
+545 
-556 ESFGYRTLLH
+556 
-566 EIVHAFSSI
+566 
-575 ALAGR
+575 
-580 DEHGN
+580 
-585 NEFVSDIIAIIDHC
+585 
-599 NKYFEIPKIF
+599 
-609 GTLMQDS
+609 
-616 LNYGFTNPQEF
+616 
-627 IAEFFSNPAF
+627 
-637 QMLLKE
+637 
-643 IPTIGETEIKE
+643 
-654 KNIFKSV
+654 
-661 VEAITKF
+661 
-668 FASFFNKEKN
+668 
-678 LYNQIEPLMYKIID
+678 
-692 FQSDLHKNNT
+692 
-702 IKYNPNREYNSDNYT
+702 
-717 NNQVITKVIS
+717 
-727 NSKDLLDN
+727 LLDN
-735 SRSKMATVL
+735 MDSEMATVL
-744 RDVANKINMHPVSIE
+744 NDVASKINMQPVSIE
-759 YTDRPL
+759 YIDRPL
-765 NEAYPEATYWTPA
+765 NEMYPEATYWTPA
-778 IYDRNSN
+778 IYDRKSN
-785 KIVVNR
+785 AIVVNR

-836 EKYEDHASKN
+836 EKHEDHASKN

-872 EKTLIQKIIDWFK
+872 EKTLIQRIIDWFK

-950 KTAENRVASLRYN
+950 KTAENRMASLRYN

-980 LSNLRSIQNSI
+980 LSSLRSIQNSI
-991 TDVEGVNNITNF
+991 TDVEGINNITNF

-1013 VLYSLDEAEKVIK
+1013 VIYSLDEAERVIK

-1077 NRNIYENILGT
+1077 NRNIYENILGI
-1088 NEFDNILSVVD
+1088 NEFNNILSIVD

-1104 FSSKKMIDR
+1104 FSSKKMVDR

-1138 AKDPNIDR
+1138 SKDPNIDR

-1276 KSENCERKYTP
+1276 KAENCERKYTP

-1315 KPYRDSSTNKPR
+1315 KPYRDSNTNKPR

-1337 KYIRLLEKKRN
+1337 KYNRLLEKKRN

-1353 DPITGELKPEG
+1353 DPVTGELKPEG

-1403 MEGYTPDGSDTLYSA
+1403 IEGYTPDGSDTLYSA

-1496 KKTVGSVR
+1496 KKTASSVR
-1504 LFKSELSDLAK
+1504 LFKSELSDIAK
-1515 ENGGKSAVSP
+1515 ENGGKSAVSS

-1646 WGSRGLIT
+1646 WGGRGLIT

-1710 ITKYYRMACNYENK
+1710 IAKYYRMACNYENK

-1794 YFSRWGRDIGLS
+1794 HFSRWGRDIGLS

-1840 ANSILTK
+1840 ANGILTK
-1847 ELISLKV
+1847 ELISLKA

-1865 KLIGVLEYNG
+1865 KLIGALEYNG

-1899 TEPYAA
+1899 VEPYSA
-1905 FKLMSFLPNSV
+1905 FKLMSFLPNSA
-1916 FAVSVYLNYKLIRLE
+1916 FTVSVYLNYKLVRLE

-1974 DGFRVKSKYA
+1974 DGFRVKPKYA

-2041 ISPVYWNYQTK
+2041 ISPMYWNYQTK

-2100 IKKQIDLHIRR
+2100 VKKQIDLHIRR

-2152 LESGSRYNAMDVFDI
+2152 LESGSRYNAMDIFDI
-2167 LNSITPLIQTFVD
+2167 LNSITPLTQTFED

>member
-67 AIQAKARTYSKSFKK
+67 AIQAKARTYSKSFKE
-82 WFGESKVVDENGE
+82 WFGDWTGNVSIDIDSKDAIDYLYSTNTELPKVGSKEEYAQYINSIYPNSLINSIYWHGTDSDLSQGVENTKKGKGSGAPETGAEMYFNKQPWASLQYVSGVNRNIPDTEGYNNWVKLWWELKEALGNGRMDTDEWKNEIIGPNTRQYSPNKRGIFNRDKGGSNGKYLSERKARYGYQDKTDKEFFEEVFDIRYGKETFNDWVNRKKSEFQDVWKSRQVKKGMYPAVLNVQNPIVEKNQNTYYEEQRGLFTKAKQNKNDAIVSNEAKNEFGSDVVIVFNPKENVHFLGTKQDVEDFKNWKNSNKDKTNVSKVVDENGE
-95 PLVVYHGTGTPN
+95 PLVVYHGSSSEFDTFAIPSVDNRQYLSTKIAPKFFFTPSI
-107 KIEEFKSKNN
+107 KTAKSFISPRDEAILHIVDRELDFIPLDEVQKGEEDEFVWGYIAKKLKGVTVEELKN
-117 KIWFTDKSTAQAYAN
+117 IWFSHVEAGDVHTYKNPNRDKL
-132 FDQDMRDEVGLDSS
+132 F
-146 NNIYPVFLSI
+146 YPVFLSA
-156 KNPKY
+156 KNLLVIDGKGERA
-161 FDNVSYTTL
+161 DKVLS
-170 ENFESADNDGMIAT
+170 ENKNEIDANESVLIT
-184 NVSDYEGS
+184 NIDETRESKPISDYLVS
-192 QEQIVA
+192 
-198 FNPNQIKSVD
+198 NPNQIKSID
-208 NQGTFSIQDNNI
+208 NQGTFSTQDNNI
-220 YNQKIVSRETRLEN
+220 YLADSNSENTSQLESMQ
-234 FYNSY
+234 SY
-239 VKLRTKTVEKAEN
+239 
-252 ETELRKRR
+252 
-260 SKLSSNSKLHE
+260 SNSKE
-271 TNLDAIM
+271 
-278 QEILGIYIYDADYS
+278 
-292 TTDSTLRELNNL
+292 
-304 SESRY
+304 
-309 LTLLNE
+309 
-315 EIDKLDRLLIP
+315 
-326 VDSLIAAVN
+326 
-335 NINKG
+335 
-340 YNKLSDYSKEVQDR
+340 
-354 LFNMPVYREATE
+354 
-366 LPVITRAKSLKQYN
+366 
-380 AYQKIKYNKELNT
+380 
-393 FISNLKLTQLKLAA
+393 
-407 RKYHLDTI
+407 
-415 KMFVEEYDRG
+415 
-425 FEDMKLKVLDEYL
+425 
-438 YRTSLLSKKAPK
+438 
-450 LQGTYNLLEDLA
+450 
-462 KGQSELDSKNAN
+462 
-474 EQIQKISN
+474 
-482 VTNIKQALELL
+482 
-493 SKELPEYAPFI
+493 
-504 RHLQEIPYYE
+504 
-514 DILIEIDYNSEDS
+514 
-527 FALTKAVG
+527 
-535 NTSFKIDPET
+535 
-545 NEYTAKITINK
+545 
-556 ESFGYRTLLH
+556 
-566 EIVHAFSSI
+566 
-575 ALAGR
+575 
-580 DEHGN
+580 
-585 NEFVSDIIAIIDHC
+585 
-599 NKYFEIPKIF
+599 
-609 GTLMQDS
+609 
-616 LNYGFTNPQEF
+616 
-627 IAEFFSNPAF
+627 
-637 QMLLKE
+637 
-643 IPTIGETEIKE
+643 
-654 KNIFKSV
+654 
-661 VEAITKF
+661 
-668 FASFFNKEKN
+668 
-678 LYNQIEPLMYKIID
+678 
-692 FQSDLHKNNT
+692 
-702 IKYNPNREYNSDNYT
+702 
-717 NNQVITKVIS
+717 
-727 NSKDLLDN
+727 LLDN
-735 SRSKMATVL
+735 MDSEMATVL
-744 RDVANKINMHPVSIE
+744 NDVAAKINMQPVSIE

-765 NEAYPEATYWTPA
+765 NEVYPEATYWTPA

-991 TDVEGVNNITNF
+991 TDVEGVNNIANF

-1013 VLYSLDEAEKVIK
+1013 VLYSLDEAERVIK

-1248 KNHKLASIDELKLN
+1248 KKHKLASIDELKLN

-1276 KSENCERKYTP
+1276 KAENCERKYTP

-1403 MEGYTPDGSDTLYSA
+1403 VEGYTPDGSDTLYSA

-1496 KKTVGSVR
+1496 KKTGSSVR

-2072 NLIKLLRVLTGRND
+2072 KLIKLLRVLTGRND

-2100 IKKQIDLHIRR
+2100 VKKQIDLHIRR
-2111 FNAQIFTYF
+2111 FNAQMFTYF

-2152 LESGSRYNAMDVFDI
+2152 LESGSRYNAMDIFDI
-2167 LNSITPLIQTFVD
+2167 LNSITPLTQTFED